1 MSDFVMQIG
10 ADLDLSKVQEQLSS
24 IKNQKVTLD
33 IEIKG
38 NDDAKNLVKSI
49 EKGLKTTKLDTSNIS
64 KQLADSFNI
73 TDKSALNKIKSQINS
88 VMADLSKTWNGKE
101 FNIQG
106 GNGKAFISGLSDLAN
121 SVTENA
127 NIIQGKMGIY
137 DEFYN
142 YFKNKKI
149 YISDDLK
156 KAMSG
161 DEYKELLN
169 NNIGHIVRDAT
180 KGVSIDSI
188 WSEMTS
194 MFPEHFADNI
204 TNQADQIKKAFE
216 VLAQA
221 RQDMTQVISSQD
233 MSSEQVAGIR
243 SDAFDRVIEMANQ
256 MKEKLQQNINTAAEG
271 AKNTFDLDIEV
282 NTEKIVSDIRNAIQ
296 SATSGTEDSVKIN
309 VKIND
314 EELLSQMKSAINQ
327 LSTGDEPVKVDIQVD
342 KQSLESDLEAALK
355 DVELPIKFKIDADE
369 LKADIQAAVD
379 SITDVELNLKV
390 NTESVQSSVESVVD
404 NTVSNTM
411 HTPEVDTS
419 GMIEMQ
425 NILNGLNAA
434 GVQGQSVFQSFG
446 NTLKDAFGTF
456 TAANLSTDAIY
467 KVGDAAKEAVS
478 TVKELDDSIVALQL
492 ATGKNY
498 NTVSNMMKDYVS
510 LGAELGTVGTAV
522 AEGADAWLRQGK
534 SIEEV
539 NNLVKS
545 SVIFSKVGDMSAED
559 ATKYLTASLNGY
571 NLEAEKAM
579 SVVDKISNVD
589 LNAAVSSSGLAEAM
603 SRVAVVAD
611 QAGISMDKLLGY
623 LATVGEVSQQS
634 MSTVGTAMKSI
645 LTRMT
650 NIKAGKLELVDEDG
664 TTEKLSDV
672 ETTLANVGI
681 NLRKTMTEYN
691 SASDVL
697 DALAAKWDTLNQAQQ
712 NAIAISF
719 GSQRMQNQFR
729 ILMQYYDRVQKYT
742 DVAAN
747 SDGQGEQKFDLYL
760 EGLEAKTNSL
770 KASLESLFSSV
781 ISRDL
786 YAGFLDGSKAVV
798 DFTEKTGL
806 LKGALAGLGTAGAVY
821 AIQQIISMTQNATK
835 EFSNLSNALKMVKA
849 AESAGT
855 FDTSNMSNLI
865 NLTKGLSESQ
875 TKLVLSS
882 TALSDAQR
890 VAVLMGQG
898 MTEAQAS
905 AAVASMGL
913 ASAETT
919 ATGATVSLSSALS
932 GLMSTLLANPLI
944 LIAAGVAAA
953 VSAFSAYKRSIEEA
967 VDKAQEAGNAWED
980 NNTSLQSNIDKI
992 TELRTALDNGTL
1004 TEEEAYQAKS
1014 DLLEI
1019 QDSLTESYGNQAQGI
1034 DLVNG
1039 SLDQQISKLKELST
1053 EESKRFLNENKKGV
1067 EEAEKQMEK
1076 ERHAYLGQYS
1086 DNGSDESNAINKAIT
1101 KLKKKYGDDVFNL
1114 QEGMEGTGNFEIEFN
1129 ADASTAKDAL
1139 NDFMNEIRSIQEQY
1153 GESDVL
1159 ESISNYASG
1168 GLEEAND
1175 ILTEYKDLYKQA
1187 KQAELF
1193 SDKQQYSGKTALEW
1207 LNKYEDAVNKYNDAI
1222 SGGNADEIANAKQY
1236 YDDINKSVQVL
1247 MNTDASKYSSQ
1258 FKEIG
1263 DQLNTA
1269 AIKANEFNQAL
1280 SGEGENGFQKHL
1292 QSVAEEIK
1300 KLNMD
1305 DADFKAAVASGDV
1318 DSINYLVEA
1327 AKNAGIITGKSAS
1340 EIQPLITALG
1350 NLGYISNMSADG
1362 LNNVADSANN
1372 VDMSFSDLAKEDS
1385 SSLLQE
1391 ISAVQEALDSQSIGM
1406 SVSYDDFNSDAL
1418 ADYRDCLEY
1427 INGVLQINE
1436 TSVKNLTKAK
1446 VEEQVA
1452 TNNTAKAQKQ
1462 QEYLENANQI
1472 EALRQKL
1479 LDNTDATGKSAE
1491 SIQEQIDGLLAS
1503 NDAIVEQCSQ
1513 LDLLNSSLMESIGIY
1528 QQWKDAQNASES
1540 GDMFDDAIT
1549 ASKQI
1554 DDTLNNTDSDIYGRV
1569 GRKDYQASLD
1579 FLIPDT
1585 VDSTDENAINS
1596 YLSSIDNLFTHNEDG
1611 ERAGL
1616 NIEEF
1621 CKNAMD
1627 KGLMVLD
1634 EAGENYQVA
1643 GGKTMEDFAEGM
1655 NLSMPM
1661 VQAMFGEMQEFGA
1674 NFDWSD
1680 EGIQTMGDIA
1690 VAATEASEALRNVAG
1705 NEDLKI
1711 NLDVS
1716 DLETTEEKCS
1726 ALDDTISE
1734 MNAVKAK
1741 VGVDSSEVDQANTI
1755 IQYCVAQKQELE
1767 APAVMNVDTSMVE
1780 GKIGEAIG
1788 LLQEFQTAQNNLEM
1802 QESLGMDT
1810 TEAQANVDAVAE
1822 KIKGLDTNVKATLSI
1837 DDSSIDTIQDSINSK
1852 LTNEVMIK
1860 AGIDDTAIIG
1870 FQKEDHDAKGKVKWD
1885 NDTSKVD
1892 AYANSEKVSTGKVA
1906 WYNDETFVKKEF
1918 TAVGKINWTNT
1929 NPTAQ
1934 SGSHGVNGTAHISGT
1949 AMASGTNKKS
1959 GDWGNKN
1966 PGTTLVGELGREMVV
1981 DPHTGRWYI
1990 VGNTGAEFQDIPRG
2004 AIVFNHLQTEELLS
2018 KGFVASRA
2026 VALAS
2031 GTHPDIS
2038 GNAMVTGGIS
2048 VKQAQKVSSV
2058 NNYPV
2063 SSTANTT
2070 AQNKDTSAV
2079 QSHTDATNEDTK
2091 ATKKSIKIF
2100 DWVAIRLEVWEQKVQ
2115 AVADSIT
2122 DFVSKTFKT
2131 RQLMRQMH
2139 LINGQISSNQKG
2151 AQTYMDK
2158 ANSVAQNYT
2167 YYTSD
2172 GGEIQVTI
2180 PEEYKKLVQLGE
2192 YKIEDMDTTTDQGK
2206 ALAEAIDQYQSYY
2219 EKAKDCEQAV
2229 IDLQNQQMELFDQ
2242 WTNMPT
2248 EIAEKR
2254 LERLS
2259 KGFTGL
2265 EATEARTSAAQAG
2278 RSTQAAMVNVTREGA
2293 AQANK
2298 DTKKAKT
2305 AYKNAKKQ
2313 QSKAKSNQVK
2323 ADSSFN
2329 IRKVTLLSHGGLTDE
2344 QREQIS
2350 SNQAIDVNSISDPK
2364 TRKAAE
2370 KYNSSV
2376 TNKNNADNN
2385 VNTANANVSKTKRN
2399 YNTKKQYSDSMN
2411 ADAKRV
2417 TNAYKKGNELT
2428 YMNGMVDK
2436 NLKKKENE
2444 VKIRNDAYA
2453 ETTRNRVKYERIY
2466 KNNKKT
2472 VNSGS
2477 KIADQYSGILTDEQ
2491 KNALK
2496 SGKKVDVSGV
2506 TDPQALAALNK
2517 YNKAVQNLTK
2527 SQEKYNNTLDAEK
2540 EAAANAAQAQTELAQ
2555 ARVEAVQTKID
2566 NTADYYDTRIAF
2578 KSAKAEGKE
2587 KKIDAYNVR
2596 NYARSSDFD
2605 VKIGNAK
2612 EQQKLTKKK
2621 AQKMQDALDAG
2632 VKSGAIK
2639 VGSKEWLEARTRI
2652 EEAKN
2657 AAADLG
2663 TEIEN
2668 LKSQQIAAYYEE
2680 QFDRAAEKVE
2690 QFKER
2695 LSTIRGLISD
2705 DMKINKNT
2713 GKLTDMGAMSI
2724 MLNRKEFSEN
2734 QKNIKTELDRQK
2746 DLKDKLKSGEITQKQ
2761 YDEAMAASNSKL
2773 NGYMQEG
2780 MSLQQEMTDLIINQ
2794 AQAELDIIN
2803 KTIDKR
2809 KEALKAKKD
2818 YYDYDKTL
2826 KNKTKDIQTLE
2837 RQIAA
2842 LEGSTNAED
2851 KARKARLQEQL
2862 SSAQDSL
2869 KDTIVD
2875 HAYNLQSDSLERLS
2889 SDMAEDFEKWTND
2902 IRGNIDKMSDAIS
2915 EALKNAGISNKQVR
2929 SNLKKILVAAGIPED
2944 SVNNILKATDIT
2956 GYASGTNYVPKSDIY
2971 RVNEKGQEII
2981 NSKRYGLITYLEKGD
2996 SVYPA
3001 NISEQILA
3009 GASAV
3014 TNSNLPDFSE
3024 MAKGLENTVS
3034 NTTMGNNTYISNFY
3048 INGSEDPETLM
3059 KQIDKHINE
3068 LIAKND
3074 KKRVRDFK
3082 SLH

>member
-10 ADLDLSKVQEQLSS
+10 ADLDLSKVQEQLDS
-24 IKNQKVTLD
+24 IKKQKVTLD
-33 IEIKG
+33 VEIKG
-38 NDDAKNLVKSI
+38 NDDAHNLAKSI
-49 EKGLKTTKLDTSNIS
+49 EKGLKATKIDTSGLS

-73 TDKSALNKIKSQINS
+73 TDKSAISKLKGQINS
-88 VMADLSKTWNGKE
+88 VMSELSKTWNGKE
-101 FNIQG
+101 FNLQG
-106 GNGKAFISGLSDLAN
+106 GKGNAFVSGLSDLAN
-121 SVTENA
+121 SVSQNA

-137 DEFYN
+137 DQFYS
-142 YFKNKKI
+142 YFKDKKI
-149 YISDDLK
+149 YVSDDLK
-156 KAMSG
+156 KALSG
-161 DEYKELLN
+161 DDYKELLN
-169 NNIGHIVRDAT
+169 NNIGHIVRDAS

-188 WSEMTS
+188 WGEMTNL
-194 MFPEHFADNI
+194 FPEHFADNI
-204 TNQADQIKKAFE
+204 VTQADQIKRAFE

-221 RQDMTQVISSQD
+221 RQDMTQVISAEN
-233 MSSEQVAGIR
+233 MTPEQAAGIKA
-243 SDAFDRVIEMANQ
+243 DAFDNVIAMSNQ
-256 MKEKLQQNINTAAEG
+256 IRERLQQNIETASEG
-271 AKNTFDLDIEV
+271 VKNTYDLDVDI

-296 SATSGTEDSVKIN
+296 SVTGSEDAVQIN

-314 EELLSQMKSAINQ
+314 EELLSQMRSAISQ
-327 LSTGDEPVKVDIQVD
+327 LATGDEPVQVDIQVN
-342 KQSLESDLEAALK
+342 KQSLESDLEVALK
-355 DVELPIKFKIDADE
+355 DVELPIKFKIDAE
-369 LKADIQAAVD
+369 QMATDIQAAVNQ
-379 SITDVELNLKV
+379 ITDVEINLRV
-390 NTESVQSSVESVVD
+390 NTDSLRSSVEGAVNNGAS
-404 NTVSNTM
+404 TRT
-411 HTPEVDTS
+411 VDTS
-419 GMIEMQ
+419 GMSEIQ
-425 NILNGLNAA
+425 NILNNVNAA
-434 GVQGQSVFQSFG
+434 GMEGQSVFQSFG
-446 NTLKDAFGTF
+446 STLRDAFSTF
-456 TAANLSTDAIY
+456 TAANLLTDAIY
-467 KVGDAAKEAVS
+467 KVGDAARDAVS
-478 TVKELDDSIVALQL
+478 TVKSLDDATVALQL
-492 ATGKNY
+492 ATGANY
-498 NTVSNMMKDYVS
+498 NTVHGMMNDYNA
-510 LGAELGTVGTAV
+510 LAKELGSLTTQVS
-522 AEGADAWLRQGK
+522 EGADAWLRQGK
-534 SIEEV
+534 SIDEV

-545 SVIFSKVGDMSAED
+545 SMVLSKVGDMSSED

-571 NLEAEKAM
+571 KLQADAAE
-579 SVVDKISNVD
+579 SVVSKISSVD
-589 LNAAVSSSGLAEAM
+589 LVSATDSSGLAEAM
-603 SRVAVVAD
+603 SRVAVTAD
-611 QAGISMDKLLGY
+611 QAGISMDRLLGY
-623 LATVGEVSQQS
+623 VATIGEVTQQS

-650 NIKAGKLELVDEDG
+650 NIKAGKLSLVDEDG

-697 DALAAKWDTLNQAQQ
+697 DALASKWDTMNQAQQ
-712 NAIAISF
+712 NATSIAF
-719 GSQRMQNQFR
+719 GGQRMQNQFR

-747 SDGQGEQKFDLYL
+747 SEGGGEQKFDLYL
-760 EGLEAKTNSL
+760 QGLESKTNSL
-770 KASLESLFSSV
+770 KASLESLSSSL

-806 LKGALAGLGTAGAVY
+806 LKGALAGLGTAGATY
-821 AIQQIISMTQNATK
+821 ALSQLVSMATSATK

-855 FDTSNMSNLI
+855 FDTSNMASLI

-967 VDKAQEAGNAWED
+967 VDKAQEAGSAWEN
-980 NNTSLQSNIDKI
+980 NNTSLQDNIDKI

-1039 SLDQQISKLKELST
+1039 SLQTQISKLKELST

-1086 DNGSDESNAINKAIT
+1086 DNGSEESNAINQAIT
-1101 KLKKKYGDDVFNL
+1101 KLKKKYGDDVFKL
-1114 QEGMEGTGNFEIEFN
+1114 QEGMEGTGNLEIQFT

-1139 NDFMNEIRSIQEQY
+1139 NDFMNEVRSIQEQY

-1159 ESISNYASG
+1159 TSLSNYASG

-1175 ILTEYKDLYKQA
+1175 ILSEYQDLYNQA

-1222 SGGNADEIANAKQY
+1222 SNGNADEIADAKQY

-1327 AKNAGIITGKSAS
+1327 AKNAGIITGTSAS

-1362 LNNVADSANN
+1362 LNNVADSADN
-1372 VDMSFSDLAKEDS
+1372 VEMSFSDLAKEDS

-1391 ISAVQEALDSQSIGM
+1391 ISAVQEALDSQSIGV

-1418 ADYRDCLEY
+1418 ADYRDCLEF
-1427 INGVLQINE
+1427 INGSLVLNE
-1436 TSVKNLTKAK
+1436 ENVKKLTKEK

-1462 QEYLENANQI
+1462 QEYLENAKQI

-1528 QQWKDAQNASES
+1528 QQWKDAQNSSES

-1554 DDTLNNTDSDIYGRV
+1554 DDVLNNTDSDIYGRV

-1621 CKNAMD
+1621 CQQAMD

-1690 VAATEASEALRNVAG
+1690 VAATEASEALRSVTG

-1716 DLETTEEKCS
+1716 NLETTEEKCS

-1734 MNAVKAK
+1734 MNTVKAK

-1767 APAVMNVDTSMVE
+1767 APAVMNVDVSQVS
-1780 GKIGEAIG
+1780 GKIGEAVG
-1788 LLQEFQTAQNNLEM
+1788 LLQEFQTAQNTLQM
-1802 QESLGMDT
+1802 QETLGMDT
-1810 TEAQANVDAVAE
+1810 TEAQANVEAVAD

-1837 DDSSIDTIQDSINSK
+1837 DDSSIDTIQDSISNK
-1852 LTNEVMIK
+1852 LTNEVMVK
-1860 AGIDDTAIIG
+1860 AGIDDSAIIG
-1870 FQKEDHDAKGKVKWD
+1870 FQETKHDAKGEVDWD
-1885 NDTSKVD
+1885 NDTTKVD
-1892 AYANSEKVSTGKVA
+1892 AYAAAQKKSDGTVLWSNDISKVKTQ
-1906 WYNDETFVKKEF
+1906 FQ
-1918 TAVGKINWTNT
+1918 AVGHINWGNTSAPTNGA
-1929 NPTAQ
+1929 NSVA
-1934 SGSHGVNGTAHISGT
+1934 GTAHVSGT
-1949 AMASGTNKKS
+1949 AKVT
-1959 GDWGNKN
+1959 GDWGNKR
-1966 PGTTLVGELGREMVV
+1966 PGTTLVGELGREMCVN
-1981 DPHTGRWYI
+1981 PHTGKWYT
-1990 VGNTGAEFQDIPRG
+1990 VGDNGAEFVNIPQG
-2004 AIVFNHLQTEELLS
+2004 AIVFNHVQTEELLS
-2018 KGFVASRA
+2018 NGFTASRA

-2031 GTHPDIS
+2031 GTSPDISGKAFVS

-2048 VKQAQKVSSV
+2048 VKQAQKSVVSGG
-2058 NNYPV
+2058 N
-2063 SSTANTT
+2063 TAK
-2070 AQNKDTSAV
+2070 ATSA
-2079 QSHTDATNEDTK
+2079 TNADTK
-2091 ATKKSIKIF
+2091 ATKSHTKATEESTEATKKSMKTF
-2100 DWVAIRLEVWEQKVQ
+2100 DWVATKLETWEKKVKKISDQ
-2115 AVADSIT
+2115 IT
-2122 DFVSKTFKT
+2122 DYITSALKTSLLKKQMKT
-2131 RQLMRQMH
+2131 M
-2139 LINGQISSNQKG
+2139 NKEISSNNKG
-2151 AQTYMDK
+2151 EIAYMKK
-2158 ANSVAQNYT
+2158 ANSVAKKYT
-2167 YYTSD
+2167 YYNSD
-2172 GGEIQVTI
+2172 GGEINVSI
-2180 PEEYKKLVQLGE
+2180 PKKYQKLVQSGA
-2192 YKIEDMDTTTDQGK
+2192 YRIEDMDTSTDEGK
-2206 ALAEAIDQYQSYY
+2206 ALAEAISEYQSWY
-2219 EKAKDCEQAV
+2219 EKAEDCKQAV
-2229 IDLQNQQMELFDQ
+2229 IDLRNEQQKLFEQ
-2242 WTNMPT
+2242 WANMPT
-2248 EIAEKR
+2248 EKAKKIDR
-2254 LERLS
+2254 LTTGYNGINAVSSRLTAAT
-2259 KGFTGL
+2259 KGG
-2265 EATEARTSAAQAG
+2265 
-2278 RSTQAAMVNVTREGA
+2278 STQAVL
-2293 AQANK
+2293 AQTMKEDLAEAQEQKKSDNK
-2298 DTKKAKT
+2298 ALKSAKT
-2305 AYKNAKKQ
+2305 ANKKASSAKKKADNKVK
-2313 QSKAKSNQVK
+2313 STAKS
-2323 ADSSFN
+2323 
-2329 IRKVTLLSHGGLTDE
+2329 LL
-2344 QREQIS
+2344 
-2350 SNQAIDVNSISDPK
+2350 K
-2364 TRKAAE
+2364 T
-2370 KYNSSV
+2370 N
-2376 TNKNNADNN
+2376 
-2385 VNTANANVSKTKRN
+2385 
-2399 YNTKKQYSDSMN
+2399 
-2411 ADAKRV
+2411 
-2417 TNAYKKGNELT
+2417 
-2428 YMNGMVDK
+2428 
-2436 NLKKKENE
+2436 
-2444 VKIRNDAYA
+2444 
-2453 ETTRNRVKYERIY
+2453 
-2466 KNNKKT
+2466 
-2472 VNSGS
+2472 
-2477 KIADQYSGILTDEQ
+2477 LTDEQ
-2491 KNALK
+2491 KKQVQA
-2496 SGKKVDVSGV
+2496 GKKIDSTGMSGSQKKKA
-2506 TDPQALAALNK
+2506 DN
-2517 YNKAVQNLTK
+2517 YNKAVTNKTKANKKATSAKSKLSTAKSNYNSSNSTYNSMKSNVNEALTAYNSGDSLSYMNSLVDQQVSGKKLEQEARKAAVEQANANLTTTKKQKTTSDKKLAKLQKKYK
-2527 SQEKYNNTLDAEK
+2527 SSKNLTAAQKKKIAAGKEIDTTGITDAKQLKILTAYNNALADCKKKKENVTIATNALAE
-2540 EAAANAAQAQTELAQ
+2540 ANENLMTAEVESAQAT
-2555 ARVEAVQTKID
+2555 VEAVSTKFDNAKTYYEALLSYQEQLSKYQEKNIDLAKAHGDYEKSSDYDVKISNTQAERAIKQNELDELTKQLNDGVEAGTIVENSQEWLDMQTKIKEAQNAVSD
-2566 NTADYYDTRIAF
+2566 YDT
-2578 KSAKAEGKE
+2578 
-2587 KKIDAYNVR
+2587 
-2596 NYARSSDFD
+2596 
-2605 VKIGNAK
+2605 
-2612 EQQKLTKKK
+2612 Q
-2621 AQKMQDALDAG
+2621 
-2632 VKSGAIK
+2632 
-2639 VGSKEWLEARTRI
+2639 I
-2652 EEAKN
+2652 EE
-2657 AAADLG
+2657 
-2663 TEIEN
+2663 
-2668 LKSQQIAAYYEE
+2668 LKQSQIGVYYEE
-2680 QFDRAAEKVE
+2680 QFDRAAEKVDR
-2690 QFKER
+2690 FRDK
-2695 LSTIRGLISD
+2695 LDGLKSLISD
-2705 DMKINKNT
+2705 DMKIDKNT
-2713 GKLTDMGAMSI
+2713 GLLTESGALSI
-2724 MLNRKEFSEN
+2724 TLDVDDINASTENLKTYIKERQQIINDYNAGKFGEDEYN
-2734 QKNIKTELDRQK
+2734 QKLKDVDANIKSTTANIYSSRNSILELV
-2746 DLKDKLKSGEITQKQ
+2746 KSQ
-2761 YDEAMAASNSKL
+2761 S
-2773 NGYMQEG
+2773 
-2780 MSLQQEMTDLIINQ
+2780 
-2794 AQAELDIIN
+2794 QAELDVLN
-2803 KTIDKR
+2803 KVIDKR
-2809 KEALKAKKD
+2809 KEALSAKKN

-2826 KNKTKDIQTLE
+2826 KNKTKDIEVLE

-2842 LEGSTNAED
+2842 LEGSTSAED
-2851 KARKARLQEQL
+2851 KARKAKLQEQL
-2862 SSAQDSL
+2862 QSAKDDL
-2869 KDTIVD
+2869 NDTIVD
-2875 HAYNLQSDSLERLS
+2875 HAYSMQTDSLDKLSTDLSEDLDTWINKISSNMEDMTNAINGAISNAGLSTASTINAISSILRHYGLSDSE
-2889 SDMAEDFEKWTND
+2889 
-2902 IRGNIDKMSDAIS
+2902 IS
-2915 EALKNAGISNKQVR
+2915 QSGL
-2929 SNLKKILVAAGIPED
+2929 
-2944 SVNNILKATDIT
+2944 TDIK
-2956 GYASGTNYVPKSDIY
+2956 GYASGTDYVNKSGMY
-2971 RVNEKGQEII
+2971 RVNENGMESVLSRKYGTLTFLNQGDKVFDANFTKGLLDNATIATQK
-2981 NSKRYGLITYLEKGD
+2981 NMPDY
-2996 SVYPA
+2996 
-3001 NISEQILA
+3001 A
-3009 GASAV
+3009 G
-3014 TNSNLPDFSE
+3014 
-3024 MAKGLENTVS
+3024 MAKAIEKNIQNIQNMSG
-3034 NTTMGNNTYISNFY
+3034 NTYVNNFY
-3048 INGSEDPETLM
+3048 IDGAQDTDSILRE
-3059 KQIDKHINE
+3059 IDRHLDRKIKAH
-3068 LIAKND
+3068 D
-3074 KKRVRDFK
+3074 KKQVRDFR
-3082 SLH
+3082 SLR

>member
-10 ADLDLSKVQEQLSS
+10 ADLDLSKVQEQLDS
-24 IKNQKVTLD
+24 IKKQKVTLD
-33 IEIKG
+33 VEIKG
-38 NDDAKNLVKSI
+38 NDDAHNLAKSI
-49 EKGLKTTKLDTSNIS
+49 EKGLKATKIDTSGLS
-64 KQLADSFNI
+64 KQLADAFNI
-73 TDKSALNKIKSQINS
+73 TDKSAIGKIKSQINS
-88 VMADLSKTWNGKE
+88 VMSELGKTWNGKE
-101 FNIQG
+101 FNLQG
-106 GNGKAFISGLSDLAN
+106 GKGNAFVSGLSDLAN
-121 SVTENA
+121 SVAQNA

-137 DEFYN
+137 DQFYS
-142 YFKNKKI
+142 YFKDKKI
-149 YISDDLK
+149 YVSDDLK
-156 KAMSG
+156 KALSG
-161 DEYKELLN
+161 DDYKELLN
-169 NNIGHIVRDAT
+169 NNIGHIVRDAS

-188 WSEMTS
+188 WGEMTS

-204 TNQADQIKKAFE
+204 VTQADQIKRAFE

-221 RQDMTQVISSQD
+221 RQDMTRVISAENMTPDQA
-233 MSSEQVAGIR
+233 AGIK
-243 SDAFDRVIEMANQ
+243 SDAFDNVIAMSNQ
-256 MKEKLQQNINTAAEG
+256 IRERLQQNIETASEG
-271 AKNTFDLDIEV
+271 VKNTYDLDVDI

-296 SATSGTEDSVKIN
+296 SATGSEDAVKIN

-314 EELLSQMKSAINQ
+314 EELLSQMKTAISQ
-327 LSTGDEPVKVDIQVD
+327 LATGDEPVQVDIQVN
-342 KQSLESDLEAALK
+342 KQSLESDLEVALK
-355 DVELPIKFKIDADE
+355 DVELPIKFKIDSEQMA
-369 LKADIQAAVD
+369 ADIQAAVNQ
-379 SITDVELNLKV
+379 ITDVEINLRV
-390 NTESVQSSVESVVD
+390 NTDSLRSSVEGAV
-404 NTVSNTM
+404 NNGGSNAPT
-411 HTPEVDTS
+411 VDTS
-419 GMIEMQ
+419 GMSELQ
-425 NILNGLNAA
+425 NILNGLNNA

-446 NTLKDAFGTF
+446 STLKDAFSTF
-456 TAANLSTDAIY
+456 TAANLLTDAIY

-478 TVKELDDSIVALQL
+478 TVKELDDSIVGLQL
-492 ATGKNY
+492 ATGKSY
-498 NTVSNMMKDYVS
+498 NTVSNMMKDYVN

-571 NLEAEKAM
+571 QLEAENAM

-603 SRVAVVAD
+603 SRVAVTAD
-611 QAGISMDKLLGY
+611 QAGISMDRLLGY
-623 LATVGEVSQQS
+623 VATIGEVTQQS

-650 NIKAGKLELVDEDG
+650 NIKSGKLELVDEDG

-697 DALAAKWDTLNQAQQ
+697 DALASKWDTLNQAQQ

-719 GSQRMQNQFR
+719 GGSRMQNQFR
-729 ILMQYYDRVQKYT
+729 VLMENYDRVQKYT

-760 EGLEAKTNSL
+760 QGLEAKTNSL
-770 KASLESLFSSV
+770 KASLESLSSSV

-806 LKGALAGLGTAGAVY
+806 LKGALAGLGTAGATY
-821 AIQQIISMTQNATK
+821 ALSQLVSMATSATK

-855 FDTSNMSNLI
+855 FNTSNMASLI

-913 ASAETT
+913 ASAEEV

-932 GLMSTLLANPLI
+932 GLMSTLLANPLV

-953 VSAFSAYKRSIEEA
+953 VSAFSAYKKSIEEA
-967 VDKAQEAGNAWED
+967 VNKAQEAGNAWED

-1086 DNGSDESNAINKAIT
+1086 DNGSEESNAINQAIA
-1101 KLKKKYGDDVFNL
+1101 KLKKKYGDDVFKL

-1159 ESISNYASG
+1159 TSLSDYASG

-1175 ILTEYKDLYKQA
+1175 ILTEYQDLYNQA

-1222 SGGNADEIANAKQY
+1222 SGGNADEIAEAKQY

-1300 KLNMD
+1300 NLDMD

-1318 DSINYLVEA
+1318 DSINYLVQTAEQ
-1327 AKNAGIITGKSAS
+1327 AGIISGTSAS

-1362 LNNVADSANN
+1362 LNNVADSADN

-1391 ISAVQEALDSQSIGM
+1391 ISAVQEALDSQSIGV

-1418 ADYRDCLEY
+1418 ADYRECLEY
-1427 INGVLQINE
+1427 VNGSLALNE
-1436 TSVKNLTKAK
+1436 ENVKDLTKAK

-1462 QEYLENANQI
+1462 QEYLENAKQI
-1472 EALRQKL
+1472 EVLRQKL

-1540 GDMFDDAIT
+1540 GDLFDDAIT

-1554 DDTLNNTDSDIYGRV
+1554 DDVLNNTDSDIYGRV

-1661 VQAMFGEMQEFGA
+1661 VQAMFGEMSEFGA
-1674 NFDWSD
+1674 NWDFSD

-1690 VAATEASEALRNVAG
+1690 IAATEASEALRSVAG

-1716 DLETTEEKCS
+1716 DLQTTEEKCS

-1734 MNAVKAK
+1734 MNSVKAK

-1767 APAVMNVDTSMVE
+1767 APAVMNVDTSQVD

-1788 LLQEFQTAQNNLEM
+1788 LLQEFQTAQNTLQM
-1802 QESLGMDT
+1802 QETLGMDT
-1810 TEAQANVDAVAE
+1810 SEAQANVEAVAD

-1837 DDSSIDTIQDSINSK
+1837 DDSSIDTIQDSISNK
-1852 LTNEVMIK
+1852 LTNEVMVK
-1860 AGIDDTAIIG
+1860 AGIDDSAIIG
-1870 FQKEDHDAKGKVKWD
+1870 FQETKHDAKGEVDWD
-1885 NDTSKVD
+1885 NDTTKVD
-1892 AYANSEKVSTGKVA
+1892 AYAAAEKKGSGTVLWS
-1906 WYNDETFVKKEF
+1906 NDESLVKKEF
-1918 TAVGKINWTNT
+1918 TATGHINWGNT
-1929 NPTAQ
+1929 SAPT
-1934 SGSHGVNGTAHISGT
+1934 SGKGSVNGTAHVSGIAMVAGT
-1949 AMASGTNKKS
+1949 AKAS
-1959 GDWGNKN
+1959 GDWGNKH
-1966 PGTTLVGELGREMVV
+1966 PGKTLVGELGREMVV
-1981 DPHTGRWYI
+1981 SGSRYWT
-1990 VGNTGAEFQDIPRG
+1990 VGNNGAEFTDIPQG
-2004 AIVFNHLQTEELLS
+2004 AIVFNHVQTEELLS
-2018 KGFVASRA
+2018 NGFTASRA

-2031 GTHPDIS
+2031 GTSPDISGKAFVS

-2048 VKQAQKVSSV
+2048 VKQAQKSVVSGG
-2058 NNYPV
+2058 N
-2063 SSTANTT
+2063 TA
-2070 AQNKDTSAV
+2070 K
-2079 QSHTDATNEDTK
+2079 ATNADTK
-2091 ATKKSIKIF
+2091 ATQSHTKATEESTEATKKSMKTF
-2100 DWVAIRLEVWEQKVQ
+2100 DWVATKLETWEKKVKKISDQ
-2115 AVADSIT
+2115 IT
-2122 DFVSKTFKT
+2122 DYITSALKTSLLKKQMKTMSKE
-2131 RQLMRQMH
+2131 
-2139 LINGQISSNQKG
+2139 ISSNTKG
-2151 AQTYMDK
+2151 ELAYMKK
-2158 ANSVAQNYT
+2158 ANSVAEKYT
-2167 YYTSD
+2167 YYNSD
-2172 GGEIQVTI
+2172 GGEINVSI
-2180 PEEYKKLVQLGE
+2180 PKKYQKLVQSGA
-2192 YKIEDMDTTTDQGK
+2192 YRIEDMDTSTDEGK
-2206 ALAEAIDQYQSYY
+2206 ALAEAISEYQSWY
-2219 EKAKDCEQAV
+2219 EKAQDCKQAV
-2229 IDLQNQQMELFDQ
+2229 IDLRNEQQKLFEQ
-2242 WTNMPT
+2242 LANMPT
-2248 EIAEKR
+2248 EKAEKKIDR
-2254 LERLS
+2254 LTTGYNGINAVSSRLTAAT
-2259 KGFTGL
+2259 KGG
-2265 EATEARTSAAQAG
+2265 
-2278 RSTQAAMVNVTREGA
+2278 STQAVL
-2293 AQANK
+2293 AQTMKEDLTEAQEQKKSDNK
-2298 DTKKAKT
+2298 ALKSAKT
-2305 AYKNAKKQ
+2305 ANKKASSAKKKADNKVK
-2313 QSKAKSNQVK
+2313 STAKS
-2323 ADSSFN
+2323 
-2329 IRKVTLLSHGGLTDE
+2329 LL
-2344 QREQIS
+2344 
-2350 SNQAIDVNSISDPK
+2350 K
-2364 TRKAAE
+2364 T
-2370 KYNSSV
+2370 N
-2376 TNKNNADNN
+2376 
-2385 VNTANANVSKTKRN
+2385 
-2399 YNTKKQYSDSMN
+2399 
-2411 ADAKRV
+2411 
-2417 TNAYKKGNELT
+2417 
-2428 YMNGMVDK
+2428 
-2436 NLKKKENE
+2436 
-2444 VKIRNDAYA
+2444 
-2453 ETTRNRVKYERIY
+2453 
-2466 KNNKKT
+2466 
-2472 VNSGS
+2472 
-2477 KIADQYSGILTDEQ
+2477 LTDEQ
-2491 KNALK
+2491 KKQVQA
-2496 SGKKVDVSGV
+2496 GKKIDSTGMSGSQKKKA
-2506 TDPQALAALNK
+2506 DA
-2517 YNKAVQNLTK
+2517 YNKAVTNKTKANKKATSAKSKLSTAKSNYNSSNSTYNSMKSNVNEALNAYDSGDSLSYMNSLVDQQVSGKKLEQEARKAAVEQANANLTTTKKQKTTSDKKLAKLQKKYK
-2527 SQEKYNNTLDAEK
+2527 SSKNLTAAQKKKIAAGKEIDTSGITDAKQLKILTAYNNALADSKKKKENVTIATDALA
-2540 EAAANAAQAQTELAQ
+2540 EANENLMTAEVESAQAT
-2555 ARVEAVQTKID
+2555 VEAVSTKFDNAKTYYEALLSYQEQLSKYQEKNIDLAKTHGDYEKSSDYDVKISNTQAERAIKQNELNELTKQLDDGVEAGTIVENSQEWLDMQTKIKEAQNAVSD
-2566 NTADYYDTRIAF
+2566 YDT
-2578 KSAKAEGKE
+2578 
-2587 KKIDAYNVR
+2587 
-2596 NYARSSDFD
+2596 
-2605 VKIGNAK
+2605 
-2612 EQQKLTKKK
+2612 Q
-2621 AQKMQDALDAG
+2621 
-2632 VKSGAIK
+2632 
-2639 VGSKEWLEARTRI
+2639 I
-2652 EEAKN
+2652 EE
-2657 AAADLG
+2657 
-2663 TEIEN
+2663 
-2668 LKSQQIAAYYEE
+2668 LKQQQIGVYYEE
-2680 QFDRAAEKVE
+2680 QFERAAEKVDR
-2690 QFKER
+2690 FRDK
-2695 LSTIRGLISD
+2695 LDGLKSLISD
-2705 DMKINKNT
+2705 DMKIDKNT
-2713 GKLTDMGAMSI
+2713 GLLTESGALSI
-2724 MLNRKEFSEN
+2724 TLDVDDINASTENLKTYIKERQQIINDYNAGKFGEDEYN
-2734 QKNIKTELDRQK
+2734 QKLKDVDANIKSTTANIYSSRNSILELV
-2746 DLKDKLKSGEITQKQ
+2746 KSQ
-2761 YDEAMAASNSKL
+2761 S
-2773 NGYMQEG
+2773 
-2780 MSLQQEMTDLIINQ
+2780 
-2794 AQAELDIIN
+2794 QAELDVLN
-2803 KTIDKR
+2803 KVIDKR
-2809 KEALKAKKD
+2809 KEALSAKKN

-2826 KNKTKDIQTLE
+2826 KNKTKDIEVLE

-2842 LEGSTNAED
+2842 LEGSTSAED

-2862 SSAQDSL
+2862 DSAKEEL
-2869 KDTIVD
+2869 NDTIVD
-2875 HAYNLQSDSLERLS
+2875 HAYSLQTDSLDKLS
-2889 SDMAEDFEKWTND
+2889 TDLSEDLDEWINKISSNMEEMTNA
-2902 IRGNIDKMSDAIS
+2902 INGAIS
-2915 EALKNAGISNKQVR
+2915 NAGLSTANTINAIS
-2929 SNLKKILVAAGIPED
+2929 SILRHYGLSDTEISQSGLTDGI
-2944 SVNNILKATDIT
+2944 K
-2956 GYASGTNYVPKSDIY
+2956 GYASGTNYVPKDGVY
-2971 RVNEKGQEII
+2971 RVNEEGMESVFSKQYGTLTFLNQGDKVFDANFTKKLLD
-2981 NSKRYGLITYLEKGD
+2981 NSTIATQKNMPDY
-2996 SVYPA
+2996 
-3001 NISEQILA
+3001 A
-3009 GASAV
+3009 G
-3014 TNSNLPDFSE
+3014 
-3024 MAKGLENTVS
+3024 MAKAIEKNIQNIQNLSG
-3034 NTTMGNNTYISNFY
+3034 NTYVNNFY
-3048 INGSEDPETLM
+3048 IDGAQDTDSILKE
-3059 KQIDKHINE
+3059 IDKH
-3068 LIAKND
+3068 LD
-3074 KKRVRDFK
+3074 KKIQAHDKKQVRDFK
-3082 SLH
+3082 SLR

>member
-10 ADLDLSKVQEQLSS
+10 ADLDLSKVQEQLDS
-24 IKNQKVTLD
+24 IKKQKVTLD
-33 IEIKG
+33 VEIKG
-38 NDDAKNLVKSI
+38 NDDAHNLAKSI
-49 EKGLKTTKLDTSNIS
+49 EKGLKATKIDTSGLS

-73 TDKSALNKIKSQINS
+73 TDKSAISKLKGQINS
-88 VMADLSKTWNGKE
+88 VMSELSKTWNGKE
-101 FNIQG
+101 FNLQG
-106 GNGKAFISGLSDLAN
+106 GKGNAFVSGLSDLAN
-121 SVTENA
+121 SVSQNA

-137 DEFYN
+137 DQFYS
-142 YFKNKKI
+142 YFKDKKI
-149 YISDDLK
+149 YVSDDLK
-156 KAMSG
+156 KALSG
-161 DEYKELLN
+161 DDYKELLN
-169 NNIGHIVRDAT
+169 NNIGHIVRDAS

-188 WSEMTS
+188 WGEMTNL
-194 MFPEHFADNI
+194 FPEHFADNI
-204 TNQADQIKKAFE
+204 VTQADQIKRAFE

-221 RQDMTQVISSQD
+221 RQDMTQVISAQD
-233 MSSEQVAGIR
+233 MSPEQAAGIKA
-243 SDAFDRVIEMANQ
+243 DAFDNVIAMSNQ
-256 MKEKLQQNINTAAEG
+256 IRERLQQNIETASEG
-271 AKNTFDLDIEV
+271 VKNTYDLDVDI

-296 SATSGTEDSVKIN
+296 SVTGSEDAVQIN

-314 EELLSQMKSAINQ
+314 EELLSQMRSAISQ
-327 LSTGDEPVKVDIQVD
+327 LATGDEPVQVDIQVN
-342 KQSLESDLEAALK
+342 KQSLESDLEVALK
-355 DVELPIKFKIDADE
+355 DVELPIKFKIDAE
-369 LKADIQAAVD
+369 QMATDIQAAVNQ
-379 SITDVELNLKV
+379 ITDVEINLRV
-390 NTESVQSSVESVVD
+390 NTDSLRSSVEGAMNNGGNSVP
-404 NTVSNTM
+404 T
-411 HTPEVDTS
+411 VDTS
-419 GMIEMQ
+419 GMAEMQ
-425 NILNGLNAA
+425 NILNGLNNA

-446 NTLKDAFGTF
+446 STLKDAFSTF
-456 TAANLSTDAIY
+456 TAANLLTDAIY
-467 KVGDAAKEAVS
+467 KVGDAAREAVS
-478 TVKELDDSIVALQL
+478 TVKELDDATVALQL
-492 ATGKNY
+492 ATGANY
-498 NTVSNMMKDYVS
+498 NTVHGMMNDYNA
-510 LGAELGTVGTAV
+510 LAKELGSLTTQVS
-522 AEGADAWLRQGK
+522 EGADAWLRQGK
-534 SIEEV
+534 SIDEV

-545 SVIFSKVGDMSAED
+545 SMVLSKVGDMSSED

-571 NLEAEKAM
+571 KLQADAAE
-579 SVVDKISNVD
+579 SVVSKISSVD
-589 LNAAVSSSGLAEAM
+589 LVSATNSSGLAEAM
-603 SRVAVVAD
+603 SRVAVTAD
-611 QAGISMDKLLGY
+611 QAGISMDRLLGY
-623 LATVGEVSQQS
+623 VATIGEVTQQS

-650 NIKAGKLELVDEDG
+650 NIKSGKLELVDEDG

-697 DALAAKWDTLNQAQQ
+697 DALASKWDTLNQAQQ

-719 GSQRMQNQFR
+719 GGSRMQNQFR
-729 ILMQYYDRVQKYT
+729 VLMENYDRVKKYT

-747 SDGQGEQKFDLYL
+747 SEGSGEQKFDLYL

-770 KASLESLFSSV
+770 KASLESLSSSV

-806 LKGALAGLGTAGAVY
+806 LKGALAGLGTAGATY
-821 AIQQIISMTQNATK
+821 ALSQLVSMATSATK

-855 FDTSNMSNLI
+855 FDTSNIASLI

-932 GLMSTLLANPLI
+932 GLMSTLLANPMI
-944 LIAAGVAAA
+944 LIAAGMAAA

-1039 SLDQQISKLKELST
+1039 SLQTQINKLKELST

-1086 DNGSDESNAINKAIT
+1086 DNGSEESNAINQAIT
-1101 KLKKKYGDDVFNL
+1101 KLKKKYGDDVFKL
-1114 QEGMEGTGNFEIEFN
+1114 QEGMEGTGNLEIQFT

-1139 NDFMNEIRSIQEQY
+1139 NDFMNEVRSIQEQY

-1159 ESISNYASG
+1159 TSLSNYASG

-1175 ILTEYKDLYKQA
+1175 ILTEYQDLYNQA

-1222 SGGNADEIANAKQY
+1222 SGGNADEIVDAKQY

-1362 LNNVADSANN
+1362 LDNVADSASN

-1391 ISAVQEALDSQSIGM
+1391 ISAVQEALDSQSIGV

-1427 INGVLQINE
+1427 VNGSLVLNE
-1436 TSVKNLTKAK
+1436 ENVKKLTKAK

-1462 QEYLENANQI
+1462 QEYLENAKQI

-1491 SIQEQIDGLLAS
+1491 SIQEQLDGLLAS

-1540 GDMFDDAIT
+1540 GNMFDDAIT

-1554 DDTLNNTDSDIYGRV
+1554 DDVLNNTDSDIYGRV

-1690 VAATEASEALRNVAG
+1690 VAATEASEALRGVAG

-1716 DLETTEEKCS
+1716 NLETTEEKCS

-1755 IQYCVAQKQELE
+1755 IQYCVAQKQQLE
-1767 APAVMNVDTSMVE
+1767 APAVMNVDVSQVS

-1788 LLQEFQTAQNNLEM
+1788 LLQEFQTAQNTLQM
-1802 QESLGMDT
+1802 QETLGMDT
-1810 TEAQANVDAVAE
+1810 SEAQANVEAVAD

-1837 DDSSIDTIQDSINSK
+1837 DDSSIDTIQDSISNK
-1852 LTNEVMIK
+1852 LTNEVMVK
-1860 AGIDDTAIIG
+1860 AGIDDSAIIG
-1870 FQKEDHDAKGKVKWD
+1870 FQEAKHDAKGEVDWD
-1885 NDTSKVD
+1885 NDTTKVD
-1892 AYANSEKVSTGKVA
+1892 AYAAAEKKGSGTVLWS
-1906 WYNDETFVKKEF
+1906 NDETLVKKEF
-1918 TAVGKINWTNT
+1918 TAVGHINWGNT
-1929 NPTAQ
+1929 SAPT
-1934 SGSHGVNGTAHISGT
+1934 SGKSSVSGTAKVSGT
-1949 AMASGTNKKS
+1949 AMANGTAKTS
-1959 GDWGNKN
+1959 GDWGNKH
-1966 PGTTLVGELGREMVV
+1966 PGKTLVGELGREMVV
-1981 DPHTGRWYI
+1981 SGSRYWT
-1990 VGNTGAEFQDIPRG
+1990 VGNNGAEFTDIPQG
-2004 AIVFNHLQTEELLS
+2004 AIVFNHVQTEELLS
-2018 KGFVASRA
+2018 NGFTASRA

-2031 GTHPDIS
+2031 GTSPDISGKAFVS

-2048 VKQAQKVSSV
+2048 VKQAQKSVVSGG
-2058 NNYPV
+2058 N
-2063 SSTANTT
+2063 TA
-2070 AQNKDTSAV
+2070 K
-2079 QSHTDATNEDTK
+2079 ATNATNADTK
-2091 ATKKSIKIF
+2091 ATTSHTKATEESTEATKKSMKTFDLVATKLETWEKKVKKIS
-2100 DWVAIRLEVWEQKVQ
+2100 DQ
-2115 AVADSIT
+2115 IT
-2122 DFVSKTFKT
+2122 DYITSALKTSLLKKQMKT
-2131 RQLMRQMH
+2131 MNYEMKA
-2139 LINGQISSNQKG
+2139 NTKG
-2151 AQTYMDK
+2151 ELAYMKK
-2158 ANSVAQNYT
+2158 ANSVAEKYT
-2167 YYTSD
+2167 YYNSD
-2172 GGEIQVTI
+2172 GGEINVSI
-2180 PEEYKKLVQLGE
+2180 PKKYQKLVQSGA
-2192 YKIEDMDTTTDQGK
+2192 YRIEDMDTSTDEGK
-2206 ALAEAIDQYQSYY
+2206 ALAEAISEYQSWYD
-2219 EKAKDCEQAV
+2219 KAQDCKQAV
-2229 IDLQNQQMELFDQ
+2229 IDLRNEQQKLFEQ
-2242 WTNMPT
+2242 WANMPT
-2248 EIAEKR
+2248 EKAEKKIDR
-2254 LERLS
+2254 LTTGYNGINAVSSRLTAAT
-2259 KGFTGL
+2259 KGG
-2265 EATEARTSAAQAG
+2265 
-2278 RSTQAAMVNVTREGA
+2278 STQAVL
-2293 AQANK
+2293 AQTMKEDLAEAQDQKKSDNK
-2298 DTKKAKT
+2298 ALKSAKT
-2305 AYKNAKKQ
+2305 ANKKAYSAKKKADNKVK
-2313 QSKAKSNQVK
+2313 STAKS
-2323 ADSSFN
+2323 
-2329 IRKVTLLSHGGLTDE
+2329 LL
-2344 QREQIS
+2344 
-2350 SNQAIDVNSISDPK
+2350 K
-2364 TRKAAE
+2364 T
-2370 KYNSSV
+2370 N
-2376 TNKNNADNN
+2376 
-2385 VNTANANVSKTKRN
+2385 
-2399 YNTKKQYSDSMN
+2399 
-2411 ADAKRV
+2411 
-2417 TNAYKKGNELT
+2417 
-2428 YMNGMVDK
+2428 
-2436 NLKKKENE
+2436 
-2444 VKIRNDAYA
+2444 
-2453 ETTRNRVKYERIY
+2453 
-2466 KNNKKT
+2466 
-2472 VNSGS
+2472 
-2477 KIADQYSGILTDEQ
+2477 LTDEQ
-2491 KNALK
+2491 KKQVK
-2496 SGKKVDVSGV
+2496 SGKKIDSTGMSGSQKKKA
-2506 TDPQALAALNK
+2506 DA
-2517 YNKAVQNLTK
+2517 YNKAVTNKSKANKKATSAKSKLSTAKSNYNSSNSTYKSMKSNVNTALNAYDSGDSLSYMNGLVDEQVSGKKAEQEARKTAVEQANANLTTTK
-2527 SQEKYNNTLDAEK
+2527 KQKTTANKKLAKLQKKYKNSKNLTAAQKKKIAAGKEIDTTGITDAKQLKILTAYNNALADSKKKKENVTIATNALAE
-2540 EAAANAAQAQTELAQ
+2540 ANENLMTAEVESAQAT
-2555 ARVEAVQTKID
+2555 VEAVSTKFDNAKTYYEALLSYQEQLSKYQEKNIDMAKAHGDYEKSSDYDVKISNTQAERAIKQNELDELTKQLNDGVEAGTIVENSQEWLDMQTKIKEAQ
-2566 NTADYYDTRIAF
+2566 NAVADYDT
-2578 KSAKAEGKE
+2578 
-2587 KKIDAYNVR
+2587 
-2596 NYARSSDFD
+2596 
-2605 VKIGNAK
+2605 
-2612 EQQKLTKKK
+2612 Q
-2621 AQKMQDALDAG
+2621 
-2632 VKSGAIK
+2632 
-2639 VGSKEWLEARTRI
+2639 I
-2652 EEAKN
+2652 EE
-2657 AAADLG
+2657 
-2663 TEIEN
+2663 
-2668 LKSQQIAAYYEE
+2668 LKQSQIGVYYAE
-2680 QFDRAAEKVE
+2680 QFERAAEKVDR
-2690 QFKER
+2690 FRDK
-2695 LSTIRGLISD
+2695 LDGLKSLISD
-2705 DMKINKNT
+2705 DMKIDKNT
-2713 GKLTDMGAMSI
+2713 GLLTESGALAITLDVDDINASTENLKTYI
-2724 MLNRKEFSEN
+2724 KERQQIINDYNAGKFGEAEYN
-2734 QKNIKTELDRQK
+2734 QKLKDVDANIKSTTSNIYSSRNSILELV
-2746 DLKDKLKSGEITQKQ
+2746 KSQ
-2761 YDEAMAASNSKL
+2761 S
-2773 NGYMQEG
+2773 
-2780 MSLQQEMTDLIINQ
+2780 
-2794 AQAELDIIN
+2794 QAELDVLN
-2803 KTIDKR
+2803 KVIDKR
-2809 KEALKAKKD
+2809 KEALSAKKN

-2826 KNKTKDIQTLE
+2826 KNKTKDIEVLE

-2842 LEGSTNAED
+2842 LEGSTSAED
-2851 KARKARLQEQL
+2851 KARKAKLQEQL
-2862 SSAQDSL
+2862 QSAKDDL
-2869 KDTIVD
+2869 NDTIVD
-2875 HAYNLQSDSLERLS
+2875 HAYSMQTDSLDKLSTDLSEDLDTWINKISSNMEEMTNAINGAISNAGLSTASTINAISSILRHYGLSDSEISQSGL
-2889 SDMAEDFEKWTND
+2889 TN
-2902 IRGNIDKMSDAIS
+2902 
-2915 EALKNAGISNKQVR
+2915 
-2929 SNLKKILVAAGIPED
+2929 
-2944 SVNNILKATDIT
+2944 IT
-2956 GYASGTNYVPKSDIY
+2956 GYASGTDYVNKSGIY
-2971 RVNEKGQEII
+2971 RVNEKGMESVFSKQYGTLTFLNQGDKVFDANFTKSLLD
-2981 NSKRYGLITYLEKGD
+2981 NSTIATQKNMPDY
-2996 SVYPA
+2996 
-3001 NISEQILA
+3001 A
-3009 GASAV
+3009 G
-3014 TNSNLPDFSE
+3014 
-3024 MAKGLENTVS
+3024 MAKAIEKNIQNIQNLCG
-3034 NTTMGNNTYISNFY
+3034 NTYVNNFY
-3048 INGSEDPETLM
+3048 IDGAQDTDSILKE
-3059 KQIDKHINE
+3059 IDKH
-3068 LIAKND
+3068 LD
-3074 KKRVRDFK
+3074 KKIQAHDKKQVRDFK
-3082 SLH
+3082 SLR

>member
-10 ADLDLSKVQEQLSS
+10 ADLDLSKVQEQLDS
-24 IKNQKVTLD
+24 IKKQKVTLD
-33 IEIKG
+33 VEIKG
-38 NDDAKNLVKSI
+38 NDDAHNLAKSI
-49 EKGLKTTKLDTSNIS
+49 EKGLKATKIDTSGLS
-64 KQLADSFNI
+64 KQLADAFNI
-73 TDKSALNKIKSQINS
+73 TDKSAIGKIKSQINS
-88 VMADLSKTWNGKE
+88 VMSELGKTWNGKE
-101 FNIQG
+101 FNLQG
-106 GNGKAFISGLSDLAN
+106 GKGNAFVSGLSDLAN
-121 SVTENA
+121 SVAQNA

-137 DEFYN
+137 DQFYS
-142 YFKNKKI
+142 YFKDKKI
-149 YISDDLK
+149 YVSDDLK
-156 KAMSG
+156 KALSG
-161 DEYKELLN
+161 DDYKELLN
-169 NNIGHIVRDAT
+169 NNIGHIVRDAS

-188 WSEMTS
+188 WGEMTS
-194 MFPEHFADNI
+194 TFPEHFADNI
-204 TNQADQIKKAFE
+204 VTQADQIKRAFE

-221 RQDMTQVISSQD
+221 RQDMTQVISAENMTPDQA
-233 MSSEQVAGIR
+233 AGIKA
-243 SDAFDRVIEMANQ
+243 DAFDNVIAMSNQ
-256 MKEKLQQNINTAAEG
+256 IRERLQQNIETASEG
-271 AKNTFDLDIEV
+271 VKNTYDLDVDI

-296 SATSGTEDSVKIN
+296 SATCSEDAVQIN

-314 EELLSQMKSAINQ
+314 EELLSQMRSAISQ
-327 LSTGDEPVKVDIQVD
+327 LAIEDEPVQVDIQVN
-342 KQSLESDLEAALK
+342 KQSLEGDLEVALK
-355 DVELPIKFKIDADE
+355 DVELPIKFKIDSEQMA
-369 LKADIQAAVD
+369 ADIQAAVD
-379 SITDVELNLKV
+379 RITDVEINLKV
-390 NTESVQSSVESVVD
+390 NTDSVKSAVD
-404 NTVSNTM
+404 SAVNGVA
-411 HTPEVDTS
+411 EVPAIDMS
-419 GMIEMQ
+419 GMSELQ
-425 NILNGLNAA
+425 NILNGLSNA

-446 NTLKDAFGTF
+446 NTLKDAFSTF
-456 TAANLSTDAIY
+456 TAANLLTDAIY

-478 TVKELDDSIVALQL
+478 TVKELDDATIALQL
-492 ATGKNY
+492 ATGANY
-498 NTVSNMMKDYVS
+498 NTVHGMMNDYNA
-510 LGAELGTVGTAV
+510 LAKELGSLTTQVS
-522 AEGADAWLRQGK
+522 EGADAWIRQGK
-534 SIEEV
+534 SITEV

-545 SVIFSKVGDMSAED
+545 SMVLSKVGNMSSED
-559 ATKYLTASLNGY
+559 ATKYLTANLNGY
-571 NLEAEKAM
+571 KLQADAAE
-579 SVVDKISNVD
+579 SVVDKISSVD
-589 LNAAVSSSGLAEAM
+589 LVSATDSAGLAEAM
-603 SRVAVVAD
+603 SRVAVTAD
-611 QAGISMDKLLGY
+611 QAGISMDRLLGY
-623 LATVGEVSQQS
+623 VATIGEVTQQS

-645 LTRMT
+645 LARMT
-650 NIKAGKLELVDEDG
+650 NIKSGKLELVDEDG

-697 DALAAKWDTLNQAQQ
+697 DALASKWDTLNQAQQ
-712 NAIAISF
+712 NAISVAF
-719 GSQRMQNQFR
+719 GGSRMQNQFR
-729 ILMQYYDRVQKYT
+729 VLMENYDRVQKYT

-747 SDGQGEQKFDLYL
+747 SEGSGEQKFDLYL
-760 EGLEAKTNSL
+760 QGLEAKTNSL
-770 KASLESLFSSV
+770 KASLESLSSSV

-806 LKGALAGLGTAGAVY
+806 LKGALAGLGTAGATY
-821 AIQQIISMTQNATK
+821 ALSQLVSMATSATK

-855 FDTSNMSNLI
+855 FDTSNIASLI

-932 GLMSTLLANPLI
+932 GLMSTLLANPMI
-944 LIAAGVAAA
+944 LIAAGMAAA

-1039 SLDQQISKLKELST
+1039 SLQTQINKLKELST

-1159 ESISNYASG
+1159 TSLSNYASG

-1175 ILTEYKDLYKQA
+1175 ILTEYQDLYNQA

-1222 SGGNADEIANAKQY
+1222 SGGNADEIVDAKQY

-1362 LNNVADSANN
+1362 LDNVADSASN

-1391 ISAVQEALDSQSIGM
+1391 ISAVQEALDSQSIGV

-1427 INGVLQINE
+1427 VNGSLVLNE
-1436 TSVKNLTKAK
+1436 ENVKRLTKAK

-1462 QEYLENANQI
+1462 QEYLENAKQI

-1491 SIQEQIDGLLAS
+1491 SIQEQLDGLLAS

-1528 QQWKDAQNASES
+1528 QQWKDAQNSSES

-1690 VAATEASEALRNVAG
+1690 VAATEASEALRGVAG

-1716 DLETTEEKCS
+1716 NLETTEEKCS

-1755 IQYCVAQKQELE
+1755 IQYCVAQKQQLE
-1767 APAVMNVDTSMVE
+1767 APAVMNVDVSQVS
-1780 GKIGEAIG
+1780 GKIGEAVG
-1788 LLQEFQTAQNNLEM
+1788 WLQEFQTAQNTLQM
-1802 QESLGMDT
+1802 QETLGMDT
-1810 TEAQANVDAVAE
+1810 SEAQANVEAVAD

-1837 DDSSIDTIQDSINSK
+1837 DDSSIDTIQDSISSK
-1852 LTNEVMIK
+1852 LTNEVMVK
-1860 AGIDDTAIIG
+1860 AGIDDSTIIG
-1870 FQKEDHDAKGKVKWD
+1870 FQETKHDAKGEVDWD
-1885 NDTSKVD
+1885 NDTTKVD
-1892 AYANSEKVSTGKVA
+1892 AYAAAEKNSKGTVLWS
-1906 WYNDETFVKKEF
+1906 NDETLVKKEF
-1918 TAVGKINWTNT
+1918 TAVGHINWGNT
-1929 NPTAQ
+1929 SAPT
-1934 SGSHGVNGTAHISGT
+1934 SGKGSVNGTAHVSGT
-1949 AMASGTNKKS
+1949 AKVSGNAKAS
-1959 GDWGNKN
+1959 GDWGNKH
-1966 PGTTLVGELGREMVV
+1966 PGKTLVGELGRELWV
-1981 DPHTGRWYI
+1981 DIRTGKWETI
-1990 VGNTGAEFQDIPRG
+1990 GNNGAEFRDIPQG
-2004 AIVFNHLQTEELLS
+2004 AIVFNHVQTEELLS
-2018 KGFVASRA
+2018 NGFTASRA

-2031 GTHPDIS
+2031 GTSPDISGTAFVS

-2048 VKQAQKVSSV
+2048 VKQAQKSVVSGG
-2058 NNYPV
+2058 
-2063 SSTANTT
+2063 NTS
-2070 AQNKDTSAV
+2070 K
-2079 QSHTDATNEDTK
+2079 ATNATNADTK
-2091 ATKKSIKIF
+2091 ATTSHTKATEESTEATKKSMKTF
-2100 DWVAIRLEVWEQKVQ
+2100 DWVATKLETWEKKVKKISDQ
-2115 AVADSIT
+2115 IT
-2122 DFVSKTFKT
+2122 DYITSALKTSLLKKQMKT
-2131 RQLMRQMH
+2131 MNYEMKA
-2139 LINGQISSNQKG
+2139 NTKG
-2151 AQTYMDK
+2151 ELAYMKK
-2158 ANSVAQNYT
+2158 ANSVAEKYT
-2167 YYTSD
+2167 YYNSD
-2172 GGEIQVTI
+2172 GGEINVSI
-2180 PEEYKKLVQLGE
+2180 PKKYQKLVQSGA
-2192 YKIEDMDTTTDQGK
+2192 YRIEDMDTSTDEGK
-2206 ALAEAIDQYQSYY
+2206 ALAEAISEYQSWY
-2219 EKAKDCEQAV
+2219 EKAQDCKQAV
-2229 IDLQNQQMELFDQ
+2229 IDLRNEQQKLFEQ
-2242 WTNMPT
+2242 WANMPT
-2248 EIAEKR
+2248 EKAEKKIDR
-2254 LERLS
+2254 LTTGYNGINAISSRLTAAT
-2259 KGFTGL
+2259 KGG
-2265 EATEARTSAAQAG
+2265 
-2278 RSTQAAMVNVTREGA
+2278 STQAVLVQTMKEDLTESKEQKTAD
-2293 AQANK
+2293 NK
-2298 DTKKAKT
+2298 ALKSAKT
-2305 AYKNAKKQ
+2305 ANKKA
-2313 QSKAKSNQVK
+2313 SSEKKK
-2323 ADSSFN
+2323 ADN
-2329 IRKVTLLSHGGLTDE
+2329 KVKSTAKALL
-2344 QREQIS
+2344 
-2350 SNQAIDVNSISDPK
+2350 K
-2364 TRKAAE
+2364 T
-2370 KYNSSV
+2370 N
-2376 TNKNNADNN
+2376 
-2385 VNTANANVSKTKRN
+2385 
-2399 YNTKKQYSDSMN
+2399 
-2411 ADAKRV
+2411 
-2417 TNAYKKGNELT
+2417 
-2428 YMNGMVDK
+2428 
-2436 NLKKKENE
+2436 
-2444 VKIRNDAYA
+2444 
-2453 ETTRNRVKYERIY
+2453 
-2466 KNNKKT
+2466 
-2472 VNSGS
+2472 
-2477 KIADQYSGILTDEQ
+2477 LTDEQ
-2491 KNALK
+2491 KKQVQA
-2496 SGKKVDVSGV
+2496 GKKIDSTGMSGSQKKKA
-2506 TDPQALAALNK
+2506 DA
-2517 YNKAVQNLTK
+2517 YNKAVTNKTKANKKATSAKSKLSTAKSNYNSSNSTYNSMKSNVNEALTAYDSGDSLSYMNSLVDQQVSGKKLEQDARKAAVEQANANLTTTK
-2527 SQEKYNNTLDAEK
+2527 KQKTTSDKKLAKLQKKYKNSKNLTAAQKKKIAAGKEIDTTGITDAKQLKILTAYNNALADSKKKKENVTIATNALAE
-2540 EAAANAAQAQTELAQ
+2540 ANENLMTAEVESAQAT
-2555 ARVEAVQTKID
+2555 VEAVSTKFDNAKTYYEALLSYQEQLNKYQEKNIDLAKAHGDYEKSSDYDVKISNTQAERAIKQNELDELTKQLNDGVEAGTIVENSQEWLDMQTKIKEAQ
-2566 NTADYYDTRIAF
+2566 NAVADYDT
-2578 KSAKAEGKE
+2578 
-2587 KKIDAYNVR
+2587 
-2596 NYARSSDFD
+2596 
-2605 VKIGNAK
+2605 
-2612 EQQKLTKKK
+2612 Q
-2621 AQKMQDALDAG
+2621 
-2632 VKSGAIK
+2632 
-2639 VGSKEWLEARTRI
+2639 I
-2652 EEAKN
+2652 EE
-2657 AAADLG
+2657 
-2663 TEIEN
+2663 
-2668 LKSQQIAAYYEE
+2668 LKQSQIGVYYAE
-2680 QFDRAAEKVE
+2680 QFERAAEKVDR
-2690 QFKER
+2690 FRDK
-2695 LSTIRGLISD
+2695 LDGLKSLISD
-2705 DMKINKNT
+2705 DMKIDKNT
-2713 GKLTDMGAMSI
+2713 GLLTESGALAITLDVDDINASTENLKTYI
-2724 MLNRKEFSEN
+2724 KERQQIINDYNAGKFGEDEYN
-2734 QKNIKTELDRQK
+2734 QKLKDVDANIKTTTANIYSSRNSILELV
-2746 DLKDKLKSGEITQKQ
+2746 KSQ
-2761 YDEAMAASNSKL
+2761 S
-2773 NGYMQEG
+2773 
-2780 MSLQQEMTDLIINQ
+2780 
-2794 AQAELDIIN
+2794 QAELDVLN
-2803 KTIDKR
+2803 KVIDKR
-2809 KEALKAKKD
+2809 KEALSAKKN

-2826 KNKTKDIQTLE
+2826 KNKTKDIEVLE

-2842 LEGSTNAED
+2842 LEGSTSAED
-2851 KARKARLQEQL
+2851 KARKAKLQEQL
-2862 SSAQDSL
+2862 QSAKDDL
-2869 KDTIVD
+2869 NDTIVD
-2875 HAYNLQSDSLERLS
+2875 HAYSMQTDSLDKLS
-2889 SDMAEDFEKWTND
+2889 TDLSEDLDKWINTISSNMEEMTTAIND
-2902 IRGNIDKMSDAIS
+2902 AV
-2915 EALKNAGISNKQVR
+2915 KNAGLSTAGTINAIS
-2929 SNLKKILVAAGIPED
+2929 SILRHYGLSD
-2944 SVNNILKATDIT
+2944 SEISQSGLSDIK
-2956 GYASGTNYVPKSDIY
+2956 GYASGTDYVPKSGMY
-2971 RVNEKGQEII
+2971 RVNEKGMESVFSKQYGTLTFLSQGDKVFTADFTKQLLD
-2981 NSKRYGLITYLEKGD
+2981 NSTIATQKNMPDY
-2996 SVYPA
+2996 
-3001 NISEQILA
+3001 A
-3009 GASAV
+3009 G
-3014 TNSNLPDFSE
+3014 
-3024 MAKGLENTVS
+3024 MAKAIEKNIQNIQNLSG
-3034 NTTMGNNTYISNFY
+3034 NTYVNNFY
-3048 INGSEDPETLM
+3048 IDGAQDTDSILKE
-3059 KQIDKHINE
+3059 IDKH
-3068 LIAKND
+3068 LD
-3074 KKRVRDFK
+3074 KKIQAHDKKQVRDFR

>member
-10 ADLDLSKVQEQLSS
+10 ADLDLSKVQEQLDS
-24 IKNQKVTLD
+24 IKKQKVTLD
-33 IEIKG
+33 VEIKG
-38 NDDAKNLVKSI
+38 NDDAHNLAKSI
-49 EKGLKTTKLDTSNIS
+49 EKGLKSTKIDTSGLS
-64 KQLADSFNI
+64 KQLADAFNI
-73 TDKSALNKIKSQINS
+73 TDKSAIGKIKSQINS
-88 VMADLSKTWNGKE
+88 VMSELGKTWNGKE
-101 FNIQG
+101 FNLQG
-106 GNGKAFISGLSDLAN
+106 GKGNAFVSGLSDLAN
-121 SVTENA
+121 SVSQNA

-137 DEFYN
+137 DQFYS
-142 YFKNKKI
+142 YFKDKKI
-149 YISDDLK
+149 YVSDDLK
-156 KAMSG
+156 KALSG

-169 NNIGHIVRDAT
+169 NNIGHIVREAS

-188 WSEMTS
+188 WGEMTS

-204 TNQADQIKKAFE
+204 TNQADQIKRAFE

-221 RQDMTQVISSQD
+221 RQDMTQVISAEN
-233 MSSEQVAGIR
+233 MTPEQAAGIKA
-243 SDAFDRVIEMANQ
+243 DAFDEVISMANQ
-256 MKEKLQQNINTAAEG
+256 MRERLQQNIETASEG
-271 AKNTFDLDIEV
+271 VKNTYDLDVDI

-296 SATSGTEDSVKIN
+296 SATSGAEDAVQIN

-314 EELLSQMKSAINQ
+314 EELLSQMRSAISQ
-327 LSTGDEPVKVDIQVD
+327 LATWDEPVQVDIQVN
-342 KQSLESDLEAALK
+342 KQSLEADLEVALK
-355 DVELPIKFKIDADE
+355 DVELPIKFKIDSEQMA
-369 LKADIQAAVD
+369 ADIQAAVNQ
-379 SITDVELNLKV
+379 ITDIEINLRV
-390 NTESVQSSVESVVD
+390 NTDSLRSSVEGAV
-404 NTVSNTM
+404 NNGGSNVPT
-411 HTPEVDTS
+411 VDTS
-419 GMIEMQ
+419 GMSELQ
-425 NILNGLNAA
+425 NILNGLNNA

-446 NTLKDAFGTF
+446 NTLKEVGATF
-456 TAANLSTDAIY
+456 TVFNFLTDAIY
-467 KVGDAAKEAVS
+467 KVGDAARDAVS

-492 ATGKNY
+492 ATGKSY
-498 NTVSNMMKDYVS
+498 NTVSNMMNDYID

-571 NLEAEKAM
+571 QLEAENAM

-603 SRVAVVAD
+603 SRVAVTAD
-611 QAGISMDKLLGY
+611 QAGISMDRLLGY
-623 LATVGEVSQQS
+623 VATIGEVTQQS

-672 ETTLANVGI
+672 EATLANVGI

-697 DALAAKWDTLNQAQQ
+697 DALASKWDTLNQAQQ

-719 GSQRMQNQFR
+719 SGQRMQNQFR
-729 ILMQYYDRVQKYT
+729 VLMENYDRVQKYT

-747 SDGQGEQKFDLYL
+747 SEGSGEQKFDLYL
-760 EGLEAKTNSL
+760 QGLEAKTNSL
-770 KASLESLFSSV
+770 KASLESLSSSV

-806 LKGALAGLGTAGAVY
+806 LKGALAGLGTAGATY
-821 AIQQIISMTQNATK
+821 ALSQLVSMATSATK

-855 FDTSNMSNLI
+855 FDTSNMASLI

-913 ASAETT
+913 ASAEEV

-932 GLMSTLLANPLI
+932 GLMSTLLANPMI
-944 LIAAGVAAA
+944 LIAAGVTAV

-980 NNTSLQSNIDKI
+980 NNTSLQDNIDKI

-1086 DNGSDESNAINKAIT
+1086 DNGSDESNAINQAIT
-1101 KLKKKYGDDVFNL
+1101 KLKNKYGDDVFNL
-1114 QEGMEGTGNFEIEFN
+1114 QEGMEGTGNFEIEFT

-1159 ESISNYASG
+1159 TSLSNYASG

-1175 ILTEYKDLYKQA
+1175 ILTEYQDLYNQA

-1193 SDKQQYSGKTALEW
+1193 SGKQQYSGKTALEW

-1222 SGGNADEIANAKQY
+1222 SGGNADEIADAKQY

-1362 LNNVADSANN
+1362 LDNVADSASN

-1391 ISAVQEALDSQSIGM
+1391 ISAVQEVLDSQSIGM

-1418 ADYRDCLEY
+1418 AEYRDCLEY
-1427 INGVLQINE
+1427 VNGSLVLNE
-1436 TSVKNLTKAK
+1436 ENVKNLTKAK

-1462 QEYLENANQI
+1462 QEYLENAKQI

-1540 GDMFDDAIT
+1540 GNMFDDAIT

-1554 DDTLNNTDSDIYGRV
+1554 DDVLNNTDSDIYGRV

-1690 VAATEASEALRNVAG
+1690 VAATEASEALRGVAG

-1716 DLETTEEKCS
+1716 NLETTEEKCS

-1755 IQYCVAQKQELE
+1755 IQYCVAQKQQLE
-1767 APAVMNVDTSMVE
+1767 APAVMNVDVSQVS
-1780 GKIGEAIG
+1780 GKIGEAVG
-1788 LLQEFQTAQNNLEM
+1788 LLQEFQTAQNTLQM
-1802 QESLGMDT
+1802 QETLGMDT
-1810 TEAQANVDAVAE
+1810 SEAQANVKAVAD

-1837 DDSSIDTIQDSINSK
+1837 DDSSIDTIQDSISSK
-1852 LTNEVMIK
+1852 LTNEVMVK
-1860 AGIDDTAIIG
+1860 AGIDDSAIIG
-1870 FQKEDHDAKGKVKWD
+1870 FQETKHDAKGEVDWD
-1885 NDTSKVD
+1885 NDTTKVD
-1892 AYANSEKVSTGKVA
+1892 AYAAAEKNSKGTVLWS
-1906 WYNDETFVKKEF
+1906 NDETLVKKEF
-1918 TAVGKINWTNT
+1918 TAVGHINWGNT
-1929 NPTAQ
+1929 SAPT
-1934 SGSHGVNGTAHISGT
+1934 SGKGSVNGTAHVSSTAKVSGN
-1949 AMASGTNKKS
+1949 AKAS
-1959 GDWGNKN
+1959 GDWGNKH
-1966 PGTTLVGELGREMVV
+1966 PGKTLVGELGRELWV
-1981 DPHTGRWYI
+1981 DIRTGKWETI
-1990 VGNTGAEFQDIPRG
+1990 GNNGAEFRDIPQG
-2004 AIVFNHLQTEELLS
+2004 AIVFNHVQTEELLS
-2018 KGFVASRA
+2018 NGFTASRA

-2031 GTHPDIS
+2031 GTSPDISGKALVS

-2048 VKQAQKVSSV
+2048 VKQAQKSVVSGG
-2058 NNYPV
+2058 NTAK
-2063 SSTANTT
+2063 TAN
-2070 AQNKDTSAV
+2070 
-2079 QSHTDATNEDTK
+2079 ATNADTKATKNHTKATNDSTK
-2091 ATKKSIKIF
+2091 ATKKSKKTF
-2100 DWVAIRLEVWEQKVQ
+2100 DWVANKLKEWEKKVKKISDQ
-2115 AVADSIT
+2115 IT
-2122 DFVSKTFKT
+2122 DYITSALKTSLMKKQMKT
-2131 RQLMRQMH
+2131 M
-2139 LINGQISSNQKG
+2139 NKEISSNNKG
-2151 AQTYMDK
+2151 EIAYMKK
-2158 ANSVAQNYT
+2158 ANSVAKKYT
-2167 YYTSD
+2167 YYDSD
-2172 GGEIQVTI
+2172 GGEINVSI
-2180 PEEYKKLVQLGE
+2180 PKKYQKLVQSGA
-2192 YKIEDMDTTTDQGK
+2192 YRVEDMDTSTDQGK
-2206 ALAEAIDQYQSYY
+2206 ALAEAISEYQNWY
-2219 EKAKDCEQAV
+2219 EKAQDCKQAV
-2229 IDLQNQQMELFDQ
+2229 IDLRNEQQKLFEQ
-2242 WTNMPT
+2242 WANMPT
-2248 EIAEKR
+2248 EKAEKKIDR
-2254 LERLS
+2254 LTTGYNGIIAVSSRLTAAT
-2259 KGFTGL
+2259 KGG
-2265 EATEARTSAAQAG
+2265 
-2278 RSTQAAMVNVTREGA
+2278 STQAVL
-2293 AQANK
+2293 AQTMKEDLAEAQDQKKSDNK
-2298 DTKKAKT
+2298 ALKSAKT
-2305 AYKNAKKQ
+2305 ANKKAYSAKKKADNKVK
-2313 QSKAKSNQVK
+2313 STAKS
-2323 ADSSFN
+2323 
-2329 IRKVTLLSHGGLTDE
+2329 LL
-2344 QREQIS
+2344 
-2350 SNQAIDVNSISDPK
+2350 K
-2364 TRKAAE
+2364 T
-2370 KYNSSV
+2370 N
-2376 TNKNNADNN
+2376 
-2385 VNTANANVSKTKRN
+2385 
-2399 YNTKKQYSDSMN
+2399 
-2411 ADAKRV
+2411 
-2417 TNAYKKGNELT
+2417 
-2428 YMNGMVDK
+2428 
-2436 NLKKKENE
+2436 
-2444 VKIRNDAYA
+2444 
-2453 ETTRNRVKYERIY
+2453 
-2466 KNNKKT
+2466 
-2472 VNSGS
+2472 
-2477 KIADQYSGILTDEQ
+2477 LTDEQ
-2491 KNALK
+2491 KKQVK
-2496 SGKKVDVSGV
+2496 SGKKIDSTGMSGSQKKKA
-2506 TDPQALAALNK
+2506 DA
-2517 YNKAVQNLTK
+2517 YNKAVTNKSKANKKATSAKSKLSTAKSNYNSSNSTYKSMKSNVNTALNAYDSGDSLSYMNGLVDEQVSGKKAEQEARKTAVEQANANLTTTK
-2527 SQEKYNNTLDAEK
+2527 KQKTTANKKLAKLQKKYKNSKNLTAAQKKKIVAGKEIDTTGITNAKQLKILTAYNNALADSKKKKENITIATNALAE
-2540 EAAANAAQAQTELAQ
+2540 ANENLMTAEVESAQAT
-2555 ARVEAVQTKID
+2555 VEAVSTKFDNAKTYYEALLSYQEQLSKYQEKNIDLAKSHGDYEKSSDYDTKISNTQAERAIKQNELDELTKQLNDGVEAGTIVENSQEWLDMQTKIKEAQ
-2566 NTADYYDTRIAF
+2566 NAVADYDT
-2578 KSAKAEGKE
+2578 
-2587 KKIDAYNVR
+2587 
-2596 NYARSSDFD
+2596 
-2605 VKIGNAK
+2605 
-2612 EQQKLTKKK
+2612 Q
-2621 AQKMQDALDAG
+2621 
-2632 VKSGAIK
+2632 
-2639 VGSKEWLEARTRI
+2639 I
-2652 EEAKN
+2652 EE
-2657 AAADLG
+2657 
-2663 TEIEN
+2663 
-2668 LKSQQIAAYYEE
+2668 LKQSQIGVYYEE
-2680 QFDRAAEKVE
+2680 QFERAAEKVDR
-2690 QFKER
+2690 FRDK
-2695 LSTIRGLISD
+2695 LDGLKSLISD
-2705 DMKINKNT
+2705 DMKIDKNT
-2713 GKLTDMGAMSI
+2713 GLLTESGALSI
-2724 MLNRKEFSEN
+2724 TLDVDDINASTENLKTYIKERQQIINDYNAGKFGEDEYN
-2734 QKNIKTELDRQK
+2734 QKLKDVDENIKSTTANIYSSRNSILELV
-2746 DLKDKLKSGEITQKQ
+2746 KSQ
-2761 YDEAMAASNSKL
+2761 S
-2773 NGYMQEG
+2773 
-2780 MSLQQEMTDLIINQ
+2780 
-2794 AQAELDIIN
+2794 QAELDVLN
-2803 KTIDKR
+2803 KVIDKR
-2809 KEALKAKKD
+2809 KEALSAKKN

-2826 KNKTKDIQTLE
+2826 KNKTKDIEVLE

-2842 LEGSTNAED
+2842 LEGSTSAED
-2851 KARKARLQEQL
+2851 KARKAKLQEQL
-2862 SSAQDSL
+2862 DSAKEDL
-2869 KDTIVD
+2869 NDTITD
-2875 HAYNLQSDSLERLS
+2875 HAYSMQTDALDKLS
-2889 SDMAEDFEKWTND
+2889 TDMSEDLDKWINTISSNMEEMTTAIND
-2902 IRGNIDKMSDAIS
+2902 AV
-2915 EALKNAGISNKQVR
+2915 KNAGLSTAGTINAIS
-2929 SNLKKILVAAGIPED
+2929 SILRHYGLSD
-2944 SVNNILKATDIT
+2944 SEISQSGLTNIT
-2956 GYASGTNYVPKSDIY
+2956 GYASGTDYVPKSGIY
-2971 RVNEKGQEII
+2971 RVNENGMESVF
-2981 NSKRYGLITYLEKGD
+2981 SKQYGTLTFLNQGD
-2996 SVYPA
+2996 KVFDA
-3001 NISEQILA
+3001 NFTKSLLDNATIATQKNMPDYA
-3009 GASAV
+3009 G
-3014 TNSNLPDFSE
+3014 
-3024 MAKGLENTVS
+3024 MAKAIEKNIQNIQNLSG
-3034 NTTMGNNTYISNFY
+3034 NTYVNNFY
-3048 INGSEDPETLM
+3048 IDGAQDTDSILKE
-3059 KQIDKHINE
+3059 IDKH
-3068 LIAKND
+3068 LD
-3074 KKRVRDFK
+3074 KKIQAHDKKQVRDFK
-3082 SLH
+3082 SLR

>member
-10 ADLDLSKVQEQLSS
+10 ADLDLSKVQEQLDS
-24 IKNQKVTLD
+24 IKKQKVTLD
-33 IEIKG
+33 VEIKG
-38 NDDAKNLVKSI
+38 NDDAHNLAKSI
-49 EKGLKTTKLDTSNIS
+49 EKGLKATKIDTSGLS
-64 KQLADSFNI
+64 KQLADAFNI
-73 TDKSALNKIKSQINS
+73 TDKSAIGKIKSQINS
-88 VMADLSKTWNGKE
+88 VMSELGKTWNGKE
-101 FNIQG
+101 FNLQG
-106 GNGKAFISGLSDLAN
+106 GKGNAFVSGLSDLAN
-121 SVTENA
+121 SVAQNA

-137 DEFYN
+137 DQFYS
-142 YFKNKKI
+142 YFKDKKI
-149 YISDDLK
+149 YVSDDLK
-156 KAMSG
+156 KALSG
-161 DEYKELLN
+161 DDYKELLN
-169 NNIGHIVRDAT
+169 NNIGHIVRDAS

-188 WSEMTS
+188 WGEMTS

-204 TNQADQIKKAFE
+204 VTQADQIKRAFE

-221 RQDMTQVISSQD
+221 RQDMTRVISAENMTPDQA
-233 MSSEQVAGIR
+233 AGIK
-243 SDAFDRVIEMANQ
+243 SDAFDNVIAMSNQ
-256 MKEKLQQNINTAAEG
+256 IRERLQQNIETASEG
-271 AKNTFDLDIEV
+271 VKNTYDLDVDI

-296 SATSGTEDSVKIN
+296 SATGSEDAVKIN

-314 EELLSQMKSAINQ
+314 EELLSQMKTAISQ
-327 LSTGDEPVKVDIQVD
+327 LATGDEPVQVDIQVN
-342 KQSLESDLEAALK
+342 KQSLESDLEVALK
-355 DVELPIKFKIDADE
+355 DVELPIKFKIDSEQMA
-369 LKADIQAAVD
+369 ADIQAAVNQ
-379 SITDVELNLKV
+379 ITDVEINLRV
-390 NTESVQSSVESVVD
+390 NTDSLRSSVEGAV
-404 NTVSNTM
+404 NNGGSNAPT
-411 HTPEVDTS
+411 VDTS
-419 GMIEMQ
+419 GMSELQ
-425 NILNGLNAA
+425 NILNGLNNA

-446 NTLKDAFGTF
+446 STLKDAFSTF
-456 TAANLSTDAIY
+456 TAANLLTDAIY

-478 TVKELDDSIVALQL
+478 TVKELDDSIVGLQL
-492 ATGKNY
+492 ATGKSY
-498 NTVSNMMKDYVS
+498 NTVSNMMKDYVN

-571 NLEAEKAM
+571 QLEAENAM

-603 SRVAVVAD
+603 SRVAVTAD
-611 QAGISMDKLLGY
+611 QAGISMDRLLGY
-623 LATVGEVSQQS
+623 VATIGEVTQQS

-650 NIKAGKLELVDEDG
+650 NIKSGKLELVDEDG

-697 DALAAKWDTLNQAQQ
+697 DALASKWDTLNQAQQ

-719 GSQRMQNQFR
+719 GGSRMQNQFR
-729 ILMQYYDRVQKYT
+729 VLMENYDRVQKYT

-760 EGLEAKTNSL
+760 QGLEAKTNSL
-770 KASLESLFSSV
+770 KASIESLSSSV

-806 LKGALAGLGTAGAVY
+806 LKGALAGLGTAGATY
-821 AIQQIISMTQNATK
+821 ALSQLVSMATSATK

-855 FDTSNMSNLI
+855 FNTSNMASLI

-913 ASAETT
+913 ASAEEV

-932 GLMSTLLANPLI
+932 GLMSTLLANPLV

-953 VSAFSAYKRSIEEA
+953 VSAFSAYKKSIEEA

-1086 DNGSDESNAINKAIT
+1086 DNGSEESNAINQAIA
-1101 KLKKKYGDDVFNL
+1101 KLKKKYGDDVFKL
-1114 QEGMEGTGNFEIEFN
+1114 QEGMEGTGNLEIQFT

-1159 ESISNYASG
+1159 TSLSNYAAG
-1168 GLEEAND
+1168 GLDEAND
-1175 ILTEYKDLYKQA
+1175 ILSEYQDLYKQA

-1327 AKNAGIITGKSAS
+1327 AKNAGIITGTSAS

-1350 NLGYISNMSADG
+1350 NLGYISNISADG
-1362 LNNVADSANN
+1362 LNNVADSADG
-1372 VDMSFSDLAKEDS
+1372 VEMSFSDLAKEDS

-1391 ISAVQEALDSQSIGM
+1391 ISAVQGALDSQSIGV

-1427 INGVLQINE
+1427 VNGSLVLNE
-1436 TSVKNLTKAK
+1436 ENVKNLTKAK

-1462 QEYLENANQI
+1462 QEYLENAKQI

-1540 GDMFDDAIT
+1540 GNMFDDAIT

-1554 DDTLNNTDSDIYGRV
+1554 DDVLNNTDSDIYGRV

-1661 VQAMFGEMQEFGA
+1661 VQAMFGEMSEFGA
-1674 NFDWSD
+1674 NWDFSD

-1690 VAATEASEALRNVAG
+1690 IAATEASEALRSVAG

-1716 DLETTEEKCS
+1716 DLQTTEEKCS

-1734 MNAVKAK
+1734 MNSVKAK

-1767 APAVMNVDTSMVE
+1767 APAVMNVDTSQVD

-1788 LLQEFQTAQNNLEM
+1788 LLQEFQTAQNTLQM
-1802 QESLGMDT
+1802 QETLGMDT
-1810 TEAQANVDAVAE
+1810 SEAQANVEAVAD

-1837 DDSSIDTIQDSINSK
+1837 DDSSIDTIQDSISNK
-1852 LTNEVMIK
+1852 LTNEVMVK
-1860 AGIDDTAIIG
+1860 AGIDDSAIIG
-1870 FQKEDHDAKGKVKWD
+1870 FQETKHDAKGEVDWD
-1885 NDTSKVD
+1885 NDTTKVD
-1892 AYANSEKVSTGKVA
+1892 AYAAAEKKGSGTVLWS
-1906 WYNDETFVKKEF
+1906 NDESLVKKEF
-1918 TAVGKINWTNT
+1918 TATGHINWGNT
-1929 NPTAQ
+1929 SAPT
-1934 SGSHGVNGTAHISGT
+1934 SGKGSVNGTAHVSGIAMVAGT
-1949 AMASGTNKKS
+1949 AKAS
-1959 GDWGNKN
+1959 GDWGNKH
-1966 PGTTLVGELGREMVV
+1966 PGKTLVGELGREMVV
-1981 DPHTGRWYI
+1981 SGSRYWT
-1990 VGNTGAEFQDIPRG
+1990 VGNNGAEFTDIPQG
-2004 AIVFNHLQTEELLS
+2004 AIVFNHVQTEELLS
-2018 KGFVASRA
+2018 NGFTASRA

-2031 GTHPDIS
+2031 GTSPDISGTAFVS

-2048 VKQAQKVSSV
+2048 VKQAQKSVVSGG
-2058 NNYPV
+2058 N
-2063 SSTANTT
+2063 TA
-2070 AQNKDTSAV
+2070 K
-2079 QSHTDATNEDTK
+2079 ATNATNADTK
-2091 ATKKSIKIF
+2091 ATTSHTKATEKSTEATKKSMKTF
-2100 DWVAIRLEVWEQKVQ
+2100 DWVATKLETWEKKVKKISDQ
-2115 AVADSIT
+2115 IT
-2122 DFVSKTFKT
+2122 DYITSALKTSLLKKQMKT
-2131 RQLMRQMH
+2131 MNYEMKA
-2139 LINGQISSNQKG
+2139 NTKG
-2151 AQTYMDK
+2151 ELAYMKK
-2158 ANSVAQNYT
+2158 ANSVAEKYT
-2167 YYTSD
+2167 YYNSD
-2172 GGEIQVTI
+2172 GGEINVSI
-2180 PEEYKKLVQLGE
+2180 PKKYQKLVQSGA
-2192 YKIEDMDTTTDQGK
+2192 YRIEDMDTSTDEGK
-2206 ALAEAIDQYQSYY
+2206 ALAEAISEYQSWYD
-2219 EKAKDCEQAV
+2219 KAQDCKQAV
-2229 IDLQNQQMELFDQ
+2229 IDLRNEQQKLFEQ
-2242 WTNMPT
+2242 WANMPT
-2248 EIAEKR
+2248 EKAEKKIDR
-2254 LERLS
+2254 LTTGYNGINAVSSRLTAAT
-2259 KGFTGL
+2259 KGG
-2265 EATEARTSAAQAG
+2265 
-2278 RSTQAAMVNVTREGA
+2278 STQAAL
-2293 AQANK
+2293 AQTMKEDLAEAQDQKKSDNK
-2298 DTKKAKT
+2298 ALKSAKT
-2305 AYKNAKKQ
+2305 ANKKASSAKKKADNKVK
-2313 QSKAKSNQVK
+2313 STAKS
-2323 ADSSFN
+2323 
-2329 IRKVTLLSHGGLTDE
+2329 LL
-2344 QREQIS
+2344 
-2350 SNQAIDVNSISDPK
+2350 K
-2364 TRKAAE
+2364 T
-2370 KYNSSV
+2370 N
-2376 TNKNNADNN
+2376 
-2385 VNTANANVSKTKRN
+2385 
-2399 YNTKKQYSDSMN
+2399 
-2411 ADAKRV
+2411 
-2417 TNAYKKGNELT
+2417 
-2428 YMNGMVDK
+2428 
-2436 NLKKKENE
+2436 
-2444 VKIRNDAYA
+2444 
-2453 ETTRNRVKYERIY
+2453 
-2466 KNNKKT
+2466 
-2472 VNSGS
+2472 
-2477 KIADQYSGILTDEQ
+2477 LTDEQ
-2491 KNALK
+2491 KKQVQA
-2496 SGKKVDVSGV
+2496 GKKIDTTGMSGSQKKKA
-2506 TDPQALAALNK
+2506 DA
-2517 YNKAVQNLTK
+2517 YNKAVTNKSKANKKATSAKSKLSTAKSNYNSSNSTYNSMKSNVNEALTAYDSGDSLSYMNSLVDQQVSGKKLEQNARKTAVEQANANLATTKKQKTTSDKKLAKLQKKYKNSKNLTAAQK
-2527 SQEKYNNTLDAEK
+2527 KKIAAGKEIDTTGITDAKQLKILTAYNNALADSKKKKENVTIATDALA
-2540 EAAANAAQAQTELAQ
+2540 EANENLMTAEVESAQAT
-2555 ARVEAVQTKID
+2555 VEAVSTKFDNAKTYYEALLSYQEQLSKYQEKNIDLAKTHGDYEKSSDYDVKISNTQAERAIKQNELNELTKQLDDGVEAGTIVENSQEWLDMQTKIKEAQNAVSD
-2566 NTADYYDTRIAF
+2566 YDT
-2578 KSAKAEGKE
+2578 
-2587 KKIDAYNVR
+2587 
-2596 NYARSSDFD
+2596 
-2605 VKIGNAK
+2605 
-2612 EQQKLTKKK
+2612 Q
-2621 AQKMQDALDAG
+2621 
-2632 VKSGAIK
+2632 
-2639 VGSKEWLEARTRI
+2639 I
-2652 EEAKN
+2652 EE
-2657 AAADLG
+2657 
-2663 TEIEN
+2663 
-2668 LKSQQIAAYYEE
+2668 LKQQQIGVYYEE
-2680 QFDRAAEKVE
+2680 QFERAAEKVDR
-2690 QFKER
+2690 FRDK
-2695 LSTIRGLISD
+2695 LDGLKSLISD
-2705 DMKINKNT
+2705 DMKIDKNT
-2713 GKLTDMGAMSI
+2713 GLLTESGALSI
-2724 MLNRKEFSEN
+2724 TLDVDDINASTENLKTYIKERQQIINDYNAGKFGEDEYN
-2734 QKNIKTELDRQK
+2734 QKLKDVDANIKSTTANIYSSRNSILELV
-2746 DLKDKLKSGEITQKQ
+2746 KSQ
-2761 YDEAMAASNSKL
+2761 S
-2773 NGYMQEG
+2773 
-2780 MSLQQEMTDLIINQ
+2780 
-2794 AQAELDIIN
+2794 QAELDVLN
-2803 KTIDKR
+2803 KVIDKR
-2809 KEALKAKKD
+2809 KEALSAKKN

-2826 KNKTKDIQTLE
+2826 KNKTKDIEVLE

-2842 LEGSTNAED
+2842 LEGSTSAED

-2862 SSAQDSL
+2862 DSAKEEL
-2869 KDTIVD
+2869 NDTIVD
-2875 HAYNLQSDSLERLS
+2875 HAYSLQTDSLDKLS
-2889 SDMAEDFEKWTND
+2889 TDLSEDLDEWINKISSNMEEMTNA
-2902 IRGNIDKMSDAIS
+2902 INGAIS
-2915 EALKNAGISNKQVR
+2915 NAGLSTANTINAIS
-2929 SNLKKILVAAGIPED
+2929 SILRHYGLSDTEISQSGLTDGI
-2944 SVNNILKATDIT
+2944 K
-2956 GYASGTNYVPKSDIY
+2956 GYASGTNYVPKDGVY
-2971 RVNEKGQEII
+2971 RVNEEGMESVFSKQYGTLTFLNQGDKVFDANFTKSLLD
-2981 NSKRYGLITYLEKGD
+2981 NSTIATQKNMPDY
-2996 SVYPA
+2996 
-3001 NISEQILA
+3001 A
-3009 GASAV
+3009 G
-3014 TNSNLPDFSE
+3014 
-3024 MAKGLENTVS
+3024 MAKAIEKNIQNIQNLSG
-3034 NTTMGNNTYISNFY
+3034 NTYVNNFY
-3048 INGSEDPETLM
+3048 IDGAQDTESILRE
-3059 KQIDKHINE
+3059 IDKH
-3068 LIAKND
+3068 LD
-3074 KKRVRDFK
+3074 KKIQAHDKKQVRDFK
-3082 SLH
+3082 SLR

>member
-10 ADLDLSKVQEQLSS
+10 ADLDLSKVQEQLDS
-24 IKNQKVTLD
+24 IKKQKVTLD
-33 IEIKG
+33 VEIKG
-38 NDDAKNLVKSI
+38 NDDAHNLAKSI
-49 EKGLKTTKLDTSNIS
+49 EKGLKSTKIDTSGLS
-64 KQLADSFNI
+64 KQLADAFNI
-73 TDKSALNKIKSQINS
+73 TDKSAIGKIKSQINS
-88 VMADLSKTWNGKE
+88 VMSELGKTWNGKE
-101 FNIQG
+101 FNLQG
-106 GNGKAFISGLSDLAN
+106 GKGNAFVSGLSDLAN
-121 SVTENA
+121 SVSQNA

-137 DEFYN
+137 DQFYS
-142 YFKNKKI
+142 YFKDKKI
-149 YISDDLK
+149 YVSDDLK
-156 KAMSG
+156 KALSG

-169 NNIGHIVRDAT
+169 NNIGHIVREAS

-188 WSEMTS
+188 WGEMTS

-204 TNQADQIKKAFE
+204 TNQADQIKRAFE

-221 RQDMTQVISSQD
+221 RQDMTQVISAEN
-233 MSSEQVAGIR
+233 MTPEQAAGIKA
-243 SDAFDRVIEMANQ
+243 DAFDEVISMANQ
-256 MKEKLQQNINTAAEG
+256 MRERLQQNIETASEG
-271 AKNTFDLDIEV
+271 VKNTYDLDVDI

-296 SATSGTEDSVKIN
+296 SATSGAEDAVQIN

-314 EELLSQMKSAINQ
+314 EELLSQMRSAISQ
-327 LSTGDEPVKVDIQVD
+327 LATWDEPVQVDIQVN
-342 KQSLESDLEAALK
+342 KQSLEADLEVALK
-355 DVELPIKFKIDADE
+355 DVELPIKFKIDSEQMA
-369 LKADIQAAVD
+369 ADIQAAVNQ
-379 SITDVELNLKV
+379 ITDIEINLRV
-390 NTESVQSSVESVVD
+390 NTDSLRSSVEGAV
-404 NTVSNTM
+404 NNGGSNVPT
-411 HTPEVDTS
+411 VDTS
-419 GMIEMQ
+419 GMSELQ
-425 NILNGLNAA
+425 NILNGLNNA

-446 NTLKDAFGTF
+446 NTLKEVGATF
-456 TAANLSTDAIY
+456 TVFNFLTDAIY
-467 KVGDAAKEAVS
+467 KVGDAARDAVS

-492 ATGKNY
+492 ATGKSY
-498 NTVSNMMKDYVS
+498 NTVSNMMNDYID

-571 NLEAEKAM
+571 QLEAENAM

-603 SRVAVVAD
+603 SRVAVTAD
-611 QAGISMDKLLGY
+611 QAGISMDRLLGY
-623 LATVGEVSQQS
+623 VATIGEVTQQS

-672 ETTLANVGI
+672 EATLANVGI

-697 DALAAKWDTLNQAQQ
+697 DALASKWDTLNQAQQ

-719 GSQRMQNQFR
+719 SGQRMQNQFR
-729 ILMQYYDRVQKYT
+729 VLMENYDRVQKYT

-747 SDGQGEQKFDLYL
+747 SEGSGEQKFDLYL
-760 EGLEAKTNSL
+760 QGLEAKTNSL
-770 KASLESLFSSV
+770 KASLESLSSSV

-806 LKGALAGLGTAGAVY
+806 LKGALAGLGTAGATY
-821 AIQQIISMTQNATK
+821 ALSQLVSMATSATK

-855 FDTSNMSNLI
+855 FDTSNMASLI

-913 ASAETT
+913 ASAEEV

-932 GLMSTLLANPLI
+932 GLMSTLLANPMI
-944 LIAAGVAAA
+944 LIAAGVTAV

-980 NNTSLQSNIDKI
+980 NNTSLQDNIDKI

-1086 DNGSDESNAINKAIT
+1086 DNGSDESNAINQAIT
-1101 KLKKKYGDDVFNL
+1101 KLKNKYGDDVFNL
-1114 QEGMEGTGNFEIEFN
+1114 QEGMEGTGNFEIEFT

-1139 NDFMNEIRSIQEQY
+1139 NDFMNEIRSTQEQY

-1159 ESISNYASG
+1159 TSLSNYASG

-1175 ILTEYKDLYKQA
+1175 ILTEYQDLYNQA

-1193 SDKQQYSGKTALEW
+1193 SGKQQYSGKTALEW

-1222 SGGNADEIANAKQY
+1222 SGGNADEIADAKQY

-1362 LNNVADSANN
+1362 LDNVADSASN

-1391 ISAVQEALDSQSIGM
+1391 ISAVQEVLDSQSIGM

-1418 ADYRDCLEY
+1418 AEYRDCLEY
-1427 INGVLQINE
+1427 VNGSLVLNE
-1436 TSVKNLTKAK
+1436 ENVKNLTKAK

-1462 QEYLENANQI
+1462 QEYLENAKQI

-1540 GDMFDDAIT
+1540 GNMFDDAIT

-1554 DDTLNNTDSDIYGRV
+1554 DDVLNNTDSDIYGRV

-1690 VAATEASEALRNVAG
+1690 VAATEASEALRGVAG

-1716 DLETTEEKCS
+1716 NLETTEEKCS

-1755 IQYCVAQKQELE
+1755 IQYCVAQKQQLE
-1767 APAVMNVDTSMVE
+1767 APAVMNVDVSQVS
-1780 GKIGEAIG
+1780 GKIGEAVG
-1788 LLQEFQTAQNNLEM
+1788 LLQEFQTAQNTLQM
-1802 QESLGMDT
+1802 QETLGMDT
-1810 TEAQANVDAVAE
+1810 SEAQANVKAVAD

-1837 DDSSIDTIQDSINSK
+1837 DDSSIDTIQDSISSK
-1852 LTNEVMIK
+1852 LTNEVMVK
-1860 AGIDDTAIIG
+1860 AGIDDSAIIG
-1870 FQKEDHDAKGKVKWD
+1870 FQETKHDAKGEVDWD
-1885 NDTSKVD
+1885 NDTTKVD
-1892 AYANSEKVSTGKVA
+1892 AYAAAEKNSKGTVLWS
-1906 WYNDETFVKKEF
+1906 NDETLVKKEF
-1918 TAVGKINWTNT
+1918 TAVGHINWGNT
-1929 NPTAQ
+1929 SAPT
-1934 SGSHGVNGTAHISGT
+1934 SGKGSVNGTAHVSSTAKVSGN
-1949 AMASGTNKKS
+1949 AKAS
-1959 GDWGNKN
+1959 GDWGNKH
-1966 PGTTLVGELGREMVV
+1966 PGKTLVGELGRELWV
-1981 DPHTGRWYI
+1981 DIRTGKWETI
-1990 VGNTGAEFQDIPRG
+1990 GNNGAEFRDIPQG
-2004 AIVFNHLQTEELLS
+2004 AIVFNHVQTEELLS
-2018 KGFVASRA
+2018 NGFTASRA

-2031 GTHPDIS
+2031 GTSPDISGKALVS

-2048 VKQAQKVSSV
+2048 VKQAQKSVVSGG
-2058 NNYPV
+2058 NTAK
-2063 SSTANTT
+2063 TAN
-2070 AQNKDTSAV
+2070 
-2079 QSHTDATNEDTK
+2079 ATNADTKATKNHTKATNDSTK
-2091 ATKKSIKIF
+2091 ATKKSKKTF
-2100 DWVAIRLEVWEQKVQ
+2100 DWVANKLKEWEKKVKKISDQ
-2115 AVADSIT
+2115 IT
-2122 DFVSKTFKT
+2122 DYITSALKTSLMKKQMKT
-2131 RQLMRQMH
+2131 M
-2139 LINGQISSNQKG
+2139 NKEISSNNKG
-2151 AQTYMDK
+2151 EIAYMKK
-2158 ANSVAQNYT
+2158 ANSVAKKYT
-2167 YYTSD
+2167 YYDSD
-2172 GGEIQVTI
+2172 GGEINVSI
-2180 PEEYKKLVQLGE
+2180 PKKYQKLVQSGA
-2192 YKIEDMDTTTDQGK
+2192 YRVEDMDTSTDQGK
-2206 ALAEAIDQYQSYY
+2206 ALAEAISEYQNWY
-2219 EKAKDCEQAV
+2219 EKAQDCKQAV
-2229 IDLQNQQMELFDQ
+2229 IDLRNEQQKLFEQ
-2242 WTNMPT
+2242 WANMPT
-2248 EIAEKR
+2248 EKAEKKIDR
-2254 LERLS
+2254 LTTGYNGINAVSSRLTAAT
-2259 KGFTGL
+2259 KGG
-2265 EATEARTSAAQAG
+2265 
-2278 RSTQAAMVNVTREGA
+2278 STQAVL
-2293 AQANK
+2293 AQTMKEDLAEAQDQKKSDNK
-2298 DTKKAKT
+2298 ALKSAKT
-2305 AYKNAKKQ
+2305 ANKKAYSAKKKADNKVK
-2313 QSKAKSNQVK
+2313 STAKS
-2323 ADSSFN
+2323 
-2329 IRKVTLLSHGGLTDE
+2329 LL
-2344 QREQIS
+2344 
-2350 SNQAIDVNSISDPK
+2350 K
-2364 TRKAAE
+2364 T
-2370 KYNSSV
+2370 N
-2376 TNKNNADNN
+2376 
-2385 VNTANANVSKTKRN
+2385 
-2399 YNTKKQYSDSMN
+2399 
-2411 ADAKRV
+2411 
-2417 TNAYKKGNELT
+2417 
-2428 YMNGMVDK
+2428 
-2436 NLKKKENE
+2436 
-2444 VKIRNDAYA
+2444 
-2453 ETTRNRVKYERIY
+2453 
-2466 KNNKKT
+2466 
-2472 VNSGS
+2472 
-2477 KIADQYSGILTDEQ
+2477 LTDEQ
-2491 KNALK
+2491 KKQVK
-2496 SGKKVDVSGV
+2496 SGKKIDSTGMSGSQKKKA
-2506 TDPQALAALNK
+2506 DA
-2517 YNKAVQNLTK
+2517 YNKAVTNKSKANKKATSAKSKLSTAKSNYNSSNSTYKSMKSNVNTALNAYDSGDSLSYMNGLVDEQVSGKKAEQEARKTAVEQANANLTTTK
-2527 SQEKYNNTLDAEK
+2527 KQKTTANKKLAKLQKKYKNSKNLTAAQKKKIVAGKEIDTTGITNAKQLKILTAYNNALADSKKKKENVTIATNALAE
-2540 EAAANAAQAQTELAQ
+2540 ANENLMTAEVESAQAT
-2555 ARVEAVQTKID
+2555 VEAVSTKFDNAKTYYEALLSYQEQLSKYQEKNIDLAKSHGDYEKSSDYDTKISNTQAERAIKQNELDELTKQLNDGVEAGTIVENSQEWLDMQTKIKEAQ
-2566 NTADYYDTRIAF
+2566 NAVADYDT
-2578 KSAKAEGKE
+2578 
-2587 KKIDAYNVR
+2587 
-2596 NYARSSDFD
+2596 
-2605 VKIGNAK
+2605 
-2612 EQQKLTKKK
+2612 Q
-2621 AQKMQDALDAG
+2621 
-2632 VKSGAIK
+2632 
-2639 VGSKEWLEARTRI
+2639 I
-2652 EEAKN
+2652 EE
-2657 AAADLG
+2657 
-2663 TEIEN
+2663 
-2668 LKSQQIAAYYEE
+2668 LKQSQIGVYYEE
-2680 QFDRAAEKVE
+2680 QFERAAEKVDR
-2690 QFKER
+2690 FRDK
-2695 LSTIRGLISD
+2695 LDGLKSLISD
-2705 DMKINKNT
+2705 DMKIDKNT
-2713 GKLTDMGAMSI
+2713 GLLTESGALSI
-2724 MLNRKEFSEN
+2724 TLDVDDINASTENLKTYIKERQQIINDYNAGKFGEDEYN
-2734 QKNIKTELDRQK
+2734 QKLKDVDENIKSTTANIYSSRNSILELV
-2746 DLKDKLKSGEITQKQ
+2746 KSQ
-2761 YDEAMAASNSKL
+2761 S
-2773 NGYMQEG
+2773 
-2780 MSLQQEMTDLIINQ
+2780 
-2794 AQAELDIIN
+2794 QAELDVLN
-2803 KTIDKR
+2803 KVIDKR
-2809 KEALKAKKD
+2809 KEALSAKKN

-2826 KNKTKDIQTLE
+2826 KNKTKDIEVLE

-2842 LEGSTNAED
+2842 LEGSTSAED
-2851 KARKARLQEQL
+2851 KARKAKLQEQL
-2862 SSAQDSL
+2862 DSAKEDL
-2869 KDTIVD
+2869 NDTITD
-2875 HAYNLQSDSLERLS
+2875 HAYSMQTDALDKLS
-2889 SDMAEDFEKWTND
+2889 TDMSEDLDKWINTISSNMEEMTTAIND
-2902 IRGNIDKMSDAIS
+2902 AV
-2915 EALKNAGISNKQVR
+2915 KNAGLSTAGTINAIS
-2929 SNLKKILVAAGIPED
+2929 SILRHYGLSD
-2944 SVNNILKATDIT
+2944 SEISQSGLTNIT
-2956 GYASGTNYVPKSDIY
+2956 GYASGTDYVPKSGIY
-2971 RVNEKGQEII
+2971 RVNENGMESVF
-2981 NSKRYGLITYLEKGD
+2981 SKQYGTLTFLNQGD
-2996 SVYPA
+2996 KVFDA
-3001 NISEQILA
+3001 NFTKSLLDNATIATQKNMPDYA
-3009 GASAV
+3009 G
-3014 TNSNLPDFSE
+3014 
-3024 MAKGLENTVS
+3024 MAKAIEKNIQNIQNLSG
-3034 NTTMGNNTYISNFY
+3034 NTYVNNFY
-3048 INGSEDPETLM
+3048 IDGAQDTDSILKE
-3059 KQIDKHINE
+3059 IDKH
-3068 LIAKND
+3068 LD
-3074 KKRVRDFK
+3074 KKIQAHDKKQVRDFK
-3082 SLH
+3082 SLR